1 MLILKK
7 KTFKGLLMALLVLLS
22 WGANAQVAVNSV
34 VADDQVQFA
43 NNTNFEIGTL
53 TIKIK
58 LPPTKNTAKVTV
70 TLPAGIQYVAGSAAK
85 GANASSVAL
94 VAGSPV
100 GTPVFTL
107 VGTPNTEVV
116 FTIKRKI
123 TKAATAAIGG
133 ANLTDKVKAQVTG
146 ETDDEKDSNPYRVTP
161 PVVTVQGVTAI
172 AAAQIGVNTTTFS
185 IRNTGVGAART
196 IYFSIDYPVGVT
208 TVSFTPPAGVTL
220 TQVGTV
226 PTGFLNAGKPL
237 YSLTKSAG
245 FAGNEEVPITEV
257 FKVAPTLC
265 GAQVKLGYVPY
276 WGLSATELFGQN
288 TKVDRDI
295 TVRTYAPQIIQL
307 SDNSKVYFEYGAGL
321 CAATGQK
328 LGTFYGA
335 FKNSSTDATIYNN
348 KLKLSQWLTYFGVAN
363 FYIIATD
370 GTKIPVTETSNNNA
384 ADTVFNFPTNAALL
398 TTNPALAGKD
408 IGFTDEDGD
417 GYLDDLKPGA
427 EIRIC
432 YDLVSKGKPFACND
446 LSINPAYY
454 FDGEGAC
461 GVLPQRGFTQNTY
474 TRAYSHINKSI
485 FPAQLVLNTP
495 EKGYLTPGMTSVS
508 VSEKLQGQGNNVN
521 NLRYHYYMQLPS
533 GVGLKNVVFHYTL
546 NDDFTD
552 TTAPT
557 ISIGNIAAGGVL
569 SWTTPDI
576 PPAGVTPGK
585 ERLWGHISFELE
597 LTNCTGMGASA
608 AFPYTISLMSRNQD
622 GTTFCPI
629 PVACETATIAMG
641 CSVPCTVKGPEML
654 STKVERADNSYGW
667 TDATMATRVQRANV
681 SPEQRRKV
689 LPLDTVEFFAEGKQ
703 STAQGA
709 DNLFYYVA
717 VKKNA
722 DLLPKSIKVKVGSHE
737 MTLQATDL
745 GVITRSNDA
754 NANYYRW
761 NLTDALPLG
770 GLAAGQTFSVVA
782 TYQVSNATENIDLA
796 QQSGITSYFYTLA
809 NKNDTAI
816 NAQGVHTN
824 ALRCGVALIPV
835 FDFGRTGKWN
845 GMNGFILN
853 GCYPINVG
861 GYYVHLGRNQASGSL
876 LYEEYRPSILMKK
889 IVLKMPL
896 AYKITENPE
905 YYYTADATQARNN
918 TASSTTIPLANWV
931 ETTEGN
937 KRVYT
942 YTNPTNTAD
951 PYFLRP
957 GMIAARTYN
966 EWLKVMVQASCKS
979 KEFTGTDAQK
989 LAAARLADEVG
1000 YYEIEAEDLYYHY
1013 ANESTRSSTNIAN
1026 NSVFLIESKPQLLMA
1041 AQGQGSTI
1049 RANKNEQSSVFA
1061 LEARNNPAPNT
1072 WVSIPDITGV
1082 EVQGLEEVNDA
1093 AGTTVIRTLTPVTSI
1108 SGEKMFFLNQIIQ
1121 VGAANQKYYRLKF
1134 KLTNCSQPQIKF
1146 KVYAGWNCD
1155 GNPTQ
1160 GYRATCDDT
1169 FLEYT
1174 VNIAQSKKEIE
1185 VGSNPTALPM
1195 CAKTPFSYIVKS
1207 TDEGDIFGANL
1218 VVTKQAGIVISDVK
1232 VEYPL
1237 DSGKVYNTT
1246 TLVDGKKIGVVT
1258 TTNKTTYRLSDILPN
1273 GSLPGSVSTNVE
1285 KNQKF
1290 KVIFDV
1296 QPDCDF
1302 VSGSSFDID
1311 LEGNN
1316 LCGVPAIGPKV
1327 VAIVAGV
1334 QSATV
1339 NNYNMLLSSI
1349 NYINGNANA
1358 CDTGA
1363 TYKVRVAV
1371 NSSVPSFAV
1380 GNDARLHIRFPQLYD
1395 IQSSDISV
1403 DRSVFPQSNPAS
1415 NWPDPSVE
1423 SRTTVGS
1430 DNEIIMVVPAGMK
1443 DTHYFEVTVKIKQ
1456 KANTLVDCTT
1466 PQNIK
1471 VLTTDKITGIPCA
1484 TLSPPVCPALIVST
1498 SPERTAVIKNDRAD
1512 LSITEVKATAVPSA
1526 NKENLTIEYKIAN
1539 AATASATYNG
1549 SVVVSLYNDLNN
1561 NGLVEASE
1569 VLATHTTTQ
1578 ALGAG
1583 VTSTVQTFTYL
1594 ADQAQVCRLRL
1605 AIRNIDNKCLCD
1617 DKDVALP
1624 TPALGGNLVSNL
1636 STCETASVTFAYN
1649 AAAPAYDAYTW
1660 SPASYLSAANT
1671 PTPTFTYSGA
1681 KLTAPLTV
1689 TYTLTVKR
1697 TNGCESTQTVTVV
1710 VSPTTAT
1717 PAPNAVNLCS
1727 GSTIQN
1733 LKSYLGGLVSGTLKV
1748 YATATAVAELGNTT
1762 TITNNTTYYY
1772 SAQVTG
1778 QCESTR
1784 QAILVKIVGTPA
1796 VSSSYTYC
1804 AGTKVA
1810 ALWDIIDPTDNDRSL
1825 KIYTVASGGTPL
1837 DRNTVLQNRTYYVAD
1852 SATNGSA
1859 TPTCESARVAVT
1871 VNITTVATPT
1881 VSATTALCPTAGTQ
1895 SVSFAAYATALSGN
1909 SLRWYATATATVP
1922 LAVTPTIS
1930 TQVSS
1935 TTTRTVYVSQVTTA
1949 GCEGGRAAI
1958 TLVVNDATA
1967 PTLSVPAPLVTDCRN
1982 AAASITTW
1990 LGTVTATDSCGT
2002 VSLTNNYNAPADF
2015 CNVPNGTLT
2024 VTFVAK
2030 DLFGNTTT
2038 QTRTITL
2045 VSIKAQGDT
2054 FTVTHGAVATTTT
2067 KTVLDNDKVGTQTA
2081 TTGTVSMTVVT
2092 PATGATGSAT
2102 PTLNSN
2108 GTITVPAGT
2117 KSGTYQIGYRI
2128 CTTVSAVTACDTA
2141 TATVVVGAPA
2151 IIANGDTR
2159 TVTNGAVGGTVS
2171 SVLTNDSYNGV
2182 TNPSTNSVTLSWG
2195 ALPAGVVTTTTVGEL
2210 KVNAGT
2216 ASGTHQ
2222 IPYTICDKVNT
2233 HNCSTATLTLV
2244 IGAPAVIANND
2255 TATVTNGLTGGTVSS
2270 VLTNDSY
2277 NGVTNPSTNSVTL
2290 SWGTLPAGVVTTTTV
2305 GELKVN
2311 AGTASGT
2318 HQIPYTICDK
2328 VNNHNCSTATLTLV
2342 IGAPAVIA
2350 NNDTATVTNG
2360 AVGGT
2365 VSSVL
2370 TNDSYNGVTNPST
2383 NSVTL
2388 SWGTLPTGVVT
2399 TTTVGELKVN
2409 AGTASGT
2416 HQIPYTIC
2424 DGVNSATNC
2433 STATLTLVIGA
2444 PAVIANGDTRTV
2456 TNGVVGGTISS
2467 VLTNDSYNG
2476 VTNPSTN
2483 SVTLSWGT
2491 LPAGV
2496 VTTTNVGELKVNAGT
2511 ASGTHQIP
2519 YTICDKVNTHNC
2531 STATLTLVIGAPAV
2545 IANNDTATV
2554 TNGLTGGTVS
2564 SVLTND
2570 SYNGVTN
2577 PSTNS
2582 VTLSWGTL
2590 PAGVVTTTNVG
2601 ELKVNT
2607 GTASG
2612 THQIP
2617 YTICDKVNTHNC
2629 STATLT
2635 LLIGAPAIIANGDT
2649 RTVTNGVVGGTI
2661 SSVLTNDSYNGV
2673 LNPSTN
2679 SVTLTWGTLPAGVVT
2694 TTNVGEL
2701 KVNAGTASGTHQIPY
2716 TICDKINNHNC
2727 STATLTLVIGAPAVI
2742 ANNDTATVTNGL
2754 TGGTVS
2760 SVLTNDSYNG
2770 VLNPSTNSVTLS
2782 WGALPAGVVTTTNVG
2797 ELKVNAGTASGTH
2810 QIPYTICDGVNS
2822 ATNCSTATLTL
2833 VIGAPTVTPTVTIT
2847 ANADT
2852 YTHTV
2857 SSTTYTTTS
2866 NVLTNDLI
2874 GTNSA
2879 TVASVTIQTA
2889 TPTTNSPYIDKNT
2902 GFVVIP
2908 SGTTTGT
2915 HVLTYSLCGIAP
2927 LTGCSSVTT
2936 VTVNVIGGITTPTAT
2951 PTVTITANADT
2962 YTHTVSST
2970 TYTTTSNV
2978 LTNDLIGTN
2987 SATVASVTI
2996 QTATP
3001 TTNKPYIDKN
3011 TGFVVIPSGTTT
3023 GTHVLT
3029 YSLCGIAPLTGC
3041 SSVTTVTV
3049 NVIGGITTPTVTP
3062 TITANA
3068 DTYTHTVSSTTYTT
3082 TSNVLTNDLIG
3093 TNSATVA
3100 SVTIQTATPTTNS
3113 PYIDK
3118 NTGFVVIPSGTPSGT
3133 YTMSYYLCER
3143 ANSSNCS
3150 TPTTVTVTVVGVST
3164 PTVTPTITVGG
3175 DSYTVT
3181 GTITTPT
3188 TVGNILTNDSI
3199 GGQTATVASV
3209 TIHTATPTSATTPRI
3224 DPSTGNVVIPT
3235 GTPSGTYTMSYY
3247 LCERANS
3254 SNCSTPTTVTVTVTG
3269 VSSPTPPTVTP
3280 TTIEANGDTFVQNG
3294 VPTSTTTLGNILTND
3309 KLNGNLNPAVQ
3320 SVTITTPSTPAHTPY
3335 IHPGTGEVIVPPHTP
3350 VGVYELPYTICA
3362 LTSPTVCDTATAVVT
3377 VNSIEAHN
3385 DGRHLLGTTV
3395 GGTISSVLAN
3405 DKLNGRTPVASEVTI
3420 NWQATPA
3427 GFTYNAD
3434 GSITVAAGTA
3444 VGTYTISYT
3453 LCVTATPT
3461 LCSEPAEVVVEVTAA
3476 TPVPP
3481 LSITAVYDG
3490 VYYIEK
3496 GTATTLT
3503 SVLANDLLDSDPA
3516 TTGNVS
3522 LTWDISAPAGFTL
3535 NADGTAHVATDTAVG
3550 RYEIPYTICA
3560 KNGTLCSTTKLVV
3573 TVLAPT
3579 VTPTIEVNGETF
3591 TYTGNPTVGNVLTN
3605 EKLNGTPNP
3614 SVRSVT
3620 ISIMPPPPGAYE
3632 PYLDPST
3639 GDVIV
3644 PPHTP
3649 AGNYTVTYRVCT
3661 IDTPVACG
3669 VAQVTVV
3676 IPATPTSTVVPVA
3689 ADDKVETA
3697 RNTPVT
3703 INVLANDT
3711 PNGATTPNV
3720 VTAPL
3725 NGTAVVNPDGTIEY
3739 TPNTGFV
3746 GTDRL
3751 VYTLCNAGGCAT
3763 ATVNIEV
3770 TNKLIVYNGVSVN
3783 GSDKNNHFHIAGIE
3797 AHPDNTVRIYNRW
3810 GVKVWEVQSYDNVH
3824 NVFRG
3829 ISNGRVTVEA
3839 ADKLP
3844 QGTYYYIIEYVDENN
3859 QKQTMVGW
3867 LYLKK
3872 D

>member
-70 TLPAGIQYVAGSAAK
+70 TLPAGIQYVAGSETK

-116 FTIKRKI
+116 FTIKRKL

-196 IYFSIDYPVGVT
+196 IYFSIDYPAGVT
-208 TVSFTPPAGVTL
+208 TVTLTPPTGVTL
-220 TQVGTV
+220 AQVGTV

-237 YSLTKSAG
+237 YSLTKPTG
-245 FAGNEEVPITEV
+245 FAGNESVTITEV
-257 FKVAPTLC
+257 FKIALSLC
-265 GAQVKLGYVPY
+265 GGQVKLGYVPY
-276 WGLSATELFGQN
+276 WGLSATELFGEN
-288 TKVDRDI
+288 TKVDRNI
-295 TVRTYAPQIIQL
+295 TVRTYSPKIVQT
-307 SDNSKVYFEYGAGL
+307 SDTNKRYFEYGAGL

-328 LGTFYGA
+328 MGTFYTA
-335 FKNSSTDATIYNN
+335 FKNNSTDATAYNN
-348 KLKLSQWLTYFGVAN
+348 RIEKLWQARTYFNLTN
-363 FYIIATD
+363 FCIIATD
-370 GTKIPVTETSNNNA
+370 GTKIPIAETSN
-384 ADTVFNFPTNAALL
+384 DGSTTKFDFSTNAALL
-398 TTNPALAGKD
+398 SSNSALAGKD

-432 YDLVSKGKPFACND
+432 YDLVSKGIPFACNT
-446 LSINPAYY
+446 LSINPSYTY
-454 FDGEGAC
+454 LYDNAC
-461 GVLPQRGFTQNTY
+461 GESLQSLEAQSTY
-474 TRAYSHINKSI
+474 VRAYGHINKSI

-495 EKGYLTPGMTSVS
+495 EKGYLTPGITSVS
-508 VSEKLQGQGNNVN
+508 ASEQLQGQVGRTND
-521 NLRYHYYMQLPS
+521 LRYHYYMQLPS
-533 GVGLKNVVFHYTL
+533 GVGLKNVVFHYTP

-569 SWTTPDI
+569 SWTTPDT

-597 LTNCTGMGASA
+597 LSNCTGMGASA

-629 PVACETATIAMG
+629 PVACETATIAIG

-667 TDATMATRVQRANV
+667 TDATMTTRVQRANV

-717 VKKNA
+717 VKKKA
-722 DLLPKSIKVKVGSHE
+722 DLLPKSIKVKVGTHE
-737 MTLQATDL
+737 MTLQATDP

-761 NLTDALPLG
+761 NLTDALPSG
-770 GLAAGQTFSVVA
+770 VLAAGQTFSVVA
-782 TYQVSNATENIDLA
+782 TYQVSNATESQDLA
-796 QQSGITSYFYTLA
+796 EQSGITSYFYTLA

-853 GCYPINVG
+853 GCYPNNIG
-861 GYYVHLGRNQASGSL
+861 GYYIHLGRNQASGSL
-876 LYEEYRPSILMKK
+876 LYEEYRPGILMKK

-896 AYKITENPE
+896 AYKITDNPE
-905 YYYTADATQARNN
+905 YYYTADAAQSRN
-918 TASSTTIPLANWV
+918 SSSSSVIIPLNKWV
-931 ETTEGN
+931 ETTEGD

-989 LAAARLADEVG
+989 LAAAEAADEVG
-1000 YYEIEAEDLYYHY
+1000 YYQIEAEDLYYHY
-1013 ANESTRSSTNIAN
+1013 ANESTRPSTNIAN
-1026 NSVFLIESKPQLLMA
+1026 KSVFLLGAKPQLLMA

-1061 LEARNNPAPNT
+1061 LEARNNEAPNT

-1195 CAKTPFSYIVKS
+1195 CTKTPFSYIVKS

-1327 VAIVAGV
+1327 VAIVAGI

-1358 CDTGA
+1358 CDNGA

-1466 PQNIK
+1466 QRNIK

-1624 TPALGGNLVSNL
+1624 TPTLGGNLVSNL

-1710 VSPTTAT
+1710 VTPTTVT
-1717 PAPNAVNLCS
+1717 PDPNTVNLCA
-1727 GSTIQN
+1727 GNKIQS
-1733 LKSYLGGLVSGTLKV
+1733 LKQYLGGVVSGTLRV
-1748 YATATAVAELGNTT
+1748 YSTATATAELGNT
-1762 TITNNTTYYY
+1762 IVLTNNTTYYY
-1772 SAQVTG
+1772 SAQVAG
-1778 QCESTR
+1778 LCESER
-1784 QAILVKIVGTPA
+1784 RAILVKIVGTPA

-1825 KIYTVASGGTPL
+1825 KIYTVALGGTPL

-1958 TLVVNDATA
+1958 TLVVKDVTA
-1967 PTLSVPAPLVTDCRN
+1967 PTLSAPAPLVTDCPN
-1982 AAASITTW
+1982 AVASITTW

-2045 VSIKAQGDT
+2045 VSIKAQDDT
-2054 FTVTHGAVATTTT
+2054 FTVTHGAVATTTVNS
-2067 KTVLDNDKVGTQTA
+2067 VLTNDKVGTQTA
-2081 TTGTVSMTVVT
+2081 TTGTVSLTVTT
-2092 PATGATGSAT
+2092 PAVGLTGSAT

-2222 IPYTICDKVNT
+2222 IPYTICDKINNHNCSTATLTLVIGAPAVVANNDTATVTNGAVGGTVSSVLTNDSYNGVTNPSTNSVTLSWGALPAGVVTTTNVGELKVNAGTASGTHQIPYTICDKVNT

-2277 NGVTNPSTNSVTL
+2277 NGVLNPSTNSVTL
-2290 SWGTLPAGVVTTTTV
+2290 TWGTLPAGVVTTTTV

-2328 VNNHNCSTATLTLV
+2328 VNTHNCSTATLTLV

-2360 AVGGT
+2360 LTGGT

-2370 TNDSYNGVTNPST
+2370 TNDSYNGVLNP
-2383 NSVTL
+2383 N
-2388 SWGTLPTGVVT
+2388 
-2399 TTTVGELKVN
+2399 
-2409 AGTASGT
+2409 
-2416 HQIPYTIC
+2416 
-2424 DGVNSATNC
+2424 
-2433 STATLTLVIGA
+2433 
-2444 PAVIANGDTRTV
+2444 
-2456 TNGVVGGTISS
+2456 
-2467 VLTNDSYNG
+2467 
-2476 VTNPSTN
+2476 TN

-2582 VTLSWGTL
+2582 VTLSWG
-2590 PAGVVTTTNVG
+2590 A
-2601 ELKVNT
+2601 
-2607 GTASG
+2607 
-2612 THQIP
+2612 
-2617 YTICDKVNTHNC
+2617 
-2629 STATLT
+2629 
-2635 LLIGAPAIIANGDT
+2635 
-2649 RTVTNGVVGGTI
+2649 
-2661 SSVLTNDSYNGV
+2661 
-2673 LNPSTN
+2673 
-2679 SVTLTWGTLPAGVVT
+2679 LPAGVVT

-2716 TICDKINNHNC
+2716 TICDKVNTHNC
-2727 STATLTLVIGAPAVI
+2727 STATLTLVIGAPAVTPTI
-2742 ANNDTATVTNGL
+2742 TVGGDSYTVT
-2754 TGGTVS
+2754 GTITTPTTVGNI
-2760 SVLTNDSYNG
+2760 LTNDSLG
-2770 VLNPSTNSVTLS
+2770 
-2782 WGALPAGVVTTTNVG
+2782 G
-2797 ELKVNAGTASGTH
+2797 
-2810 QIPYTICDGVNS
+2810 Q
-2822 ATNCSTATLTL
+2822 
-2833 VIGAPTVTPTVTIT
+2833 TP
-2847 ANADT
+2847 
-2852 YTHTV
+2852 
-2857 SSTTYTTTS
+2857 
-2866 NVLTNDLI
+2866 
-2874 GTNSA
+2874 
-2879 TVASVTIQTA
+2879 TVASVTIHTA
-2889 TPTTNSPYIDKNT
+2889 TPTS
-2902 GFVVIP
+2902 
-2908 SGTTTGT
+2908 
-2915 HVLTYSLCGIAP
+2915 A
-2927 LTGCSSVTT
+2927 
-2936 VTVNVIGGITTPTAT
+2936 TTPRID
-2951 PTVTITANADT
+2951 P
-2962 YTHTVSST
+2962 ST
-2970 TYTTTSNV
+2970 GN
-2978 LTNDLIGTN
+2978 
-2987 SATVASVTI
+2987 
-2996 QTATP
+2996 
-3001 TTNKPYIDKN
+3001 
-3011 TGFVVIPSGTTT
+3011 
-3023 GTHVLT
+3023 
-3029 YSLCGIAPLTGC
+3029 
-3041 SSVTTVTV
+3041 
-3049 NVIGGITTPTVTP
+3049 
-3062 TITANA
+3062 
-3068 DTYTHTVSSTTYTT
+3068 
-3082 TSNVLTNDLIG
+3082 
-3093 TNSATVA
+3093 
-3100 SVTIQTATPTTNS
+3100 
-3113 PYIDK
+3113 
-3118 NTGFVVIPSGTPSGT
+3118 VVIPSGTPSGT

-3188 TVGNILTNDSI
+3188 TVGNILTNDSL
-3199 GGQTATVASV
+3199 GGQTPTVASVTIHTATPTSVTTPRIDPSTGNVIIPSGTPSGTYTMSYYLCERANSSNCSTPTTVTVTVVGVSTPTVTPTITVGGDSYTVTGTITTPTTVGNILTNDSLGGQTPTVASV

-3254 SNCSTPTTVTVTVTG
+3254 SNCSTPTTVTVTVVG

-3280 TTIEANGDTFVQNG
+3280 TTIEANADTFVRNG

-3320 SVTITTPSTPAHTPY
+3320 SVTITTPSMPAHTPY

-3362 LTSPTVCDTATAVVT
+3362 LASPTVCDTATAVVT

-3405 DKLNGRTPVASEVTI
+3405 DKLNGRTPAASEVTI

-3453 LCVTATPT
+3453 LCATATPT

-3522 LTWDISAPAGFTL
+3522 LTWDISAPAGFIL

-3550 RYEIPYTICA
+3550 RYKIPYTICA
-3560 KNGTLCSTTKLVV
+3560 KNGMLCSTTELVV

-3676 IPATPTSTVVPVA
+3676 IPATPTSTVAPIA

-3797 AHPDNTVRIYNRW
+3797 AYPDNTVRIYNRW
-3810 GVKVWEVQSYDNVH
+3810 GVKVWETQSYDNVR
-3824 NVFRG
+3824 NVFKG

>member
-1 MLILKK
+1 MQKLKN
-7 KTFKGLLMALLVLLS
+7 KTLTGLLVAFLCLS
-22 WGANAQVAVNSV
+22 WAASAQVAVNSV
-34 VADDQVQFA
+34 VAEDQVQFA

-58 LPPTKNTAKVTV
+58 LPPAKNTAKVTV
-70 TLPAGIQYVAGSAAK
+70 TLPTGIQYVAGSAAK

-116 FTIKRKI
+116 FTIKRKL

-196 IYFSIDYPVGVT
+196 IYFSIDYPAGVT
-208 TVSFTPPAGVTL
+208 TVTLTPPTGVTL
-220 TQVGTV
+220 AQVGTV
-226 PTGFLNAGKPL
+226 PTGFRNAGKPL
-237 YSLTKSAG
+237 YSLTKPTG
-245 FAGNEEVPITEV
+245 FAGNELVTITEV
-257 FKVAPTLC
+257 FKIATSLC
-265 GAQVKLGYVPY
+265 GGQVKLGYVPY
-276 WGLSATELFGQN
+276 WGLSATELFGEN
-288 TKVDRDI
+288 TKVDRNI
-295 TVRTYAPQIIQL
+295 QVRTYSPKIIQTN
-307 SDNSKVYFEYGAGL
+307 DTNKRYFEYGAGL
-321 CAATGQK
+321 CAAAGQK
-328 LGTFYGA
+328 LGTFYTA
-335 FKNSSTDATIYNN
+335 FKNNSTDATAYNN
-348 KLKLSQWLTYFGVAN
+348 RIENLWQVRTYFDLTN
-363 FYIIATD
+363 FCIIATD
-370 GTKIPVTETSNNNA
+370 GTKIPIAETSNDGSSTKFDFSTNA
-384 ADTVFNFPTNAALL
+384 TLRTTNAAL
-398 TTNPALAGKD
+398 TGKD

-432 YDLVSKGKPFACND
+432 YDLVSKGIPFACNA
-446 LSINPAYY
+446 LSINPAYTY
-454 FDGEGAC
+454 LYDNAC
-461 GVLPQRGFTQNTY
+461 GESIQSVESQGTY
-474 TRAYSHINKSI
+474 RRAYNRINKSI

-495 EKGYLTPGMTSVS
+495 EKGYLSPGMTSIAA
-508 VSEKLQGQGNNVN
+508 EEQLQGQGGRTND
-521 NLRYHYYMQLPS
+521 LRYHYYMQLPS

-569 SWTTPDI
+569 SWTTPDT

-608 AFPYTISLMSRNQD
+608 AFPYTISMMSRNQD

-629 PVACETATIAMG
+629 PVVCETATIAMG

-737 MTLQATDL
+737 TTLQATDP

-754 NANYYRW
+754 SANYYRW
-761 NLTDALPLG
+761 NLTDALPSG
-770 GLAAGQTFSVVA
+770 VLAAGQTFSVVA
-782 TYQVSNATENIDLA
+782 TYQVSNATENQDLA
-796 QQSGITSYFYTLA
+796 EQSGITSYFYTLA

-853 GCYPINVG
+853 GCYPNNIG

-876 LYEEYRPSILMKK
+876 LYEEYRPGILMKK

-896 AYKITENPE
+896 AYKITDNPE
-905 YYYTADATQARNN
+905 YYYTADAAQARIN
-918 TASSTTIPLANWV
+918 TSSSVIIPLNKWV
-931 ETTEGN
+931 ETTEGD

-1013 ANESTRSSTNIAN
+1013 ANESTRPSTNIAN
-1026 NSVFLIESKPQLLMA
+1026 NSVFLFSAKPQLLMA

-1082 EVQGLEEVNDA
+1082 EVQGLEEVDNA

-1195 CAKTPFSYIVKS
+1195 CTKTPFSYIVKS

-1218 VVTKQAGIVISDVK
+1218 VVTQQAGIVISDVK

-1327 VAIVAGV
+1327 VAIVAGI

-1358 CDTGA
+1358 CDNGA

-1415 NWPDPSVE
+1415 NWPDPSVV

-1466 PQNIK
+1466 ERNIK
-1471 VLTTDKITGIPCA
+1471 VLTTDKITGIACP
-1484 TLSPPVCPALIVST
+1484 TLPPSFVCPALTVST

-1512 LSITEVKATAVPSA
+1512 LSITEVKAIAVPHA
-1526 NKENLTIEYKIAN
+1526 NKENLTIQYKIAN

-1710 VSPTTAT
+1710 VTPTTVT
-1717 PAPNAVNLCS
+1717 PDPNTVNLCA
-1727 GSTIQN
+1727 GNKIQS
-1733 LKSYLGGLVSGTLKV
+1733 LKQYLGGLVSGTLRV
-1748 YATATAVAELGNTT
+1748 YSTATATAELGNT
-1762 TITNNTTYYY
+1762 IVLTNNTTYYY

-1825 KIYTVASGGTPL
+1825 KIYRVASGGTPL
-1837 DRNTVLQNRTYYVAD
+1837 DRNDLLQAGNYYIAD

-1859 TPTCESARVAVT
+1859 TPTCETPRAHTVVA
-1871 VNITTVATPT
+1871 IPTVATPT
-1881 VSATTALCPTAGTQ
+1881 VSTTTTLCPTAAAG
-1895 SVSFAAYATALSGN
+1895 SVSFAAYVTPAAGN
-1909 SLRWYATATATVP
+1909 TLRWYATATATVP
-1922 LAVTPTIS
+1922 LTATLTIN
-1930 TQVSS
+1930 TQVTN
-1935 TTTRTVYVSQVTTA
+1935 TTTQTAYVSQVTTA

-1958 TLVVNDATA
+1958 TLVVKDVTA
-1967 PTLSVPAPLVTDCRN
+1967 PTLSAPAPLVTDCRN

-1990 LGTVTATDSCGT
+1990 LGTVTATDSCST

-2045 VSIKAQGDT
+2045 VSIKAENDT
-2054 FTVTHGAVATTTT
+2054 FTVTHGAVATTTANS
-2067 KTVLDNDKVGTQTA
+2067 VLTNDKVGTQTA
-2081 TTGTVSMTVVT
+2081 TTGTVSLSVT
-2092 PATGATGSAT
+2092 IPATGAAGSAT

-2117 KSGTYQIGYRI
+2117 QSGTYQIGYRI
-2128 CTTVSAVTACDTA
+2128 CTTVATLTVCDTA

-2159 TVTNGAVGGTVS
+2159 TVTNGVVGGTIS

-2195 ALPAGVVTTTTVGEL
+2195 ALPAGVVTTTNVGEL

-2244 IGAPAVIANND
+2244 IGAPAIIANGD
-2255 TATVTNGLTGGTVSS
+2255 TRTVTNGVVGGTVSSVLTNDSYNGVLNPNTNSVTLTWGTLPAGVVTTTNIGELKVNAGTASGTHQIPYTICDKVNNHNCSTATLTLVIGAPAVMANSDTRTVTNGVVGGTVSS

-2277 NGVTNPSTNSVTL
+2277 NGVTNPSTNSVTLSWGALPAGVVTTTNVGELKVNAGTASGTHQIPYTICDGVNSTTNCSTATLTLVIGAPTIVANNDTYTVTNGVDGGTVSNVLTNDTYNGVTNPSTNSITL

-2342 IGAPAVIA
+2342 IGA
-2350 NNDTATVTNG
+2350 
-2360 AVGGT
+2360 
-2365 VSSVL
+2365 
-2370 TNDSYNGVTNPST
+2370 
-2383 NSVTL
+2383 
-2388 SWGTLPTGVVT
+2388 
-2399 TTTVGELKVN
+2399 
-2409 AGTASGT
+2409 
-2416 HQIPYTIC
+2416 
-2424 DGVNSATNC
+2424 
-2433 STATLTLVIGA
+2433 
-2444 PAVIANGDTRTV
+2444 
-2456 TNGVVGGTISS
+2456 
-2467 VLTNDSYNG
+2467 
-2476 VTNPSTN
+2476 
-2483 SVTLSWGT
+2483 
-2491 LPAGV
+2491 
-2496 VTTTNVGELKVNAGT
+2496 
-2511 ASGTHQIP
+2511 
-2519 YTICDKVNTHNC
+2519 
-2531 STATLTLVIGAPAV
+2531 
-2545 IANNDTATV
+2545 
-2554 TNGLTGGTVS
+2554 
-2564 SVLTND
+2564 
-2570 SYNGVTN
+2570 
-2577 PSTNS
+2577 
-2582 VTLSWGTL
+2582 
-2590 PAGVVTTTNVG
+2590 
-2601 ELKVNT
+2601 
-2607 GTASG
+2607 
-2612 THQIP
+2612 
-2617 YTICDKVNTHNC
+2617 
-2629 STATLT
+2629 
-2635 LLIGAPAIIANGDT
+2635 
-2649 RTVTNGVVGGTI
+2649 
-2661 SSVLTNDSYNGV
+2661 
-2673 LNPSTN
+2673 
-2679 SVTLTWGTLPAGVVT
+2679 
-2694 TTNVGEL
+2694 
-2701 KVNAGTASGTHQIPY
+2701 
-2716 TICDKINNHNC
+2716 
-2727 STATLTLVIGAPAVI
+2727 
-2742 ANNDTATVTNGL
+2742 
-2754 TGGTVS
+2754 
-2760 SVLTNDSYNG
+2760 
-2770 VLNPSTNSVTLS
+2770 
-2782 WGALPAGVVTTTNVG
+2782 
-2797 ELKVNAGTASGTH
+2797 
-2810 QIPYTICDGVNS
+2810 
-2822 ATNCSTATLTL
+2822 
-2833 VIGAPTVTPTVTIT
+2833 
-2847 ANADT
+2847 
-2852 YTHTV
+2852 
-2857 SSTTYTTTS
+2857 
-2866 NVLTNDLI
+2866 
-2874 GTNSA
+2874 
-2879 TVASVTIQTA
+2879 
-2889 TPTTNSPYIDKNT
+2889 
-2902 GFVVIP
+2902 
-2908 SGTTTGT
+2908 
-2915 HVLTYSLCGIAP
+2915 
-2927 LTGCSSVTT
+2927 
-2936 VTVNVIGGITTPTAT
+2936 
-2951 PTVTITANADT
+2951 
-2962 YTHTVSST
+2962 
-2970 TYTTTSNV
+2970 
-2978 LTNDLIGTN
+2978 
-2987 SATVASVTI
+2987 
-2996 QTATP
+2996 
-3001 TTNKPYIDKN
+3001 
-3011 TGFVVIPSGTTT
+3011 
-3023 GTHVLT
+3023 
-3029 YSLCGIAPLTGC
+3029 
-3041 SSVTTVTV
+3041 
-3049 NVIGGITTPTVTP
+3049 
-3062 TITANA
+3062 
-3068 DTYTHTVSSTTYTT
+3068 
-3082 TSNVLTNDLIG
+3082 
-3093 TNSATVA
+3093 
-3100 SVTIQTATPTTNS
+3100 
-3113 PYIDK
+3113 
-3118 NTGFVVIPSGTPSGT
+3118 
-3133 YTMSYYLCER
+3133 
-3143 ANSSNCS
+3143 
-3150 TPTTVTVTVVGVST
+3150 

-3254 SNCSTPTTVTVTVTG
+3254 SNCSTPTTVTVTVVG
-3269 VSSPTPPTVTP
+3269 VSTPTVTPTITAGGDSYTVTGTITTPTTVGNILTNDSIGGQTATVASVTIHTATPTSATTPRIDPSTGNVVIPTGTPSGTYTMSYYLCDRANSSNCSTPTTVTVTVVGVSTPTVTPTITVGGDSYTVTGTITTPTTIGNILTNDSLGGQTPTVASVTIHTATPTSATTPRIDPSTGNVVIPSGTPSGTYTMSYYLCERANSSNCSTPTTVTVTVVGVSTPTVTP
-3280 TTIEANGDTFVQNG
+3280 TTIEANGDTFVRNG

-3362 LTSPTVCDTATAVVT
+3362 LASPTVCDTATAVVT

-3385 DGRHLLGTTV
+3385 DGRHLLGATV

-3405 DKLNGRTPVASEVTI
+3405 DKLNGRTPAASEVTI

-3453 LCVTATPT
+3453 LCATATPT

-3496 GTATTLT
+3496 GTATALT

-3550 RYEIPYTICA
+3550 RYKIPYTICA
-3560 KNGTLCSTTKLVV
+3560 KNGMLCSTTELVV

-3661 IDTPVACG
+3661 IDTPIACG

-3689 ADDKVETA
+3689 ADDRVETA

-3720 VTAPL
+3720 VTTPL

-3770 TNKLIVYNGVSVN
+3770 TNKLIAYNGVSVN

-3797 AHPDNTVRIYNRW
+3797 AYPDNTVRIYNRW
-3810 GVKVWEVQSYDNVH
+3810 GVKVWETQSYDNVR
-3824 NVFRG
+3824 NVFKG

-3844 QGTYYYIIEYVDENN
+3844 QGTYYYVIEYVDENN

-3872 D
+3872 

>member
-1 MLILKK
+1 
-7 KTFKGLLMALLVLLS
+7 
-22 WGANAQVAVNSV
+22 
-34 VADDQVQFA
+34 
-43 NNTNFEIGTL
+43 
-53 TIKIK
+53 
-58 LPPTKNTAKVTV
+58 
-70 TLPAGIQYVAGSAAK
+70 
-85 GANASSVAL
+85 
-94 VAGSPV
+94 
-100 GTPVFTL
+100 
-107 VGTPNTEVV
+107 
-116 FTIKRKI
+116 
-123 TKAATAAIGG
+123 
-133 ANLTDKVKAQVTG
+133 
-146 ETDDEKDSNPYRVTP
+146 
-161 PVVTVQGVTAI
+161 
-172 AAAQIGVNTTTFS
+172 
-185 IRNTGVGAART
+185 
-196 IYFSIDYPVGVT
+196 
-208 TVSFTPPAGVTL
+208 
-220 TQVGTV
+220 
-226 PTGFLNAGKPL
+226 
-237 YSLTKSAG
+237 
-245 FAGNEEVPITEV
+245 
-257 FKVAPTLC
+257 
-265 GAQVKLGYVPY
+265 
-276 WGLSATELFGQN
+276 
-288 TKVDRDI
+288 
-295 TVRTYAPQIIQL
+295 
-307 SDNSKVYFEYGAGL
+307 
-321 CAATGQK
+321 
-328 LGTFYGA
+328 
-335 FKNSSTDATIYNN
+335 
-348 KLKLSQWLTYFGVAN
+348 
-363 FYIIATD
+363 
-370 GTKIPVTETSNNNA
+370 
-384 ADTVFNFPTNAALL
+384 
-398 TTNPALAGKD
+398 
-408 IGFTDEDGD
+408 
-417 GYLDDLKPGA
+417 
-427 EIRIC
+427 
-432 YDLVSKGKPFACND
+432 
-446 LSINPAYY
+446 
-454 FDGEGAC
+454 
-461 GVLPQRGFTQNTY
+461 
-474 TRAYSHINKSI
+474 
-485 FPAQLVLNTP
+485 
-495 EKGYLTPGMTSVS
+495 
-508 VSEKLQGQGNNVN
+508 
-521 NLRYHYYMQLPS
+521 
-533 GVGLKNVVFHYTL
+533 
-546 NDDFTD
+546 
-552 TTAPT
+552 
-557 ISIGNIAAGGVL
+557 
-569 SWTTPDI
+569 
-576 PPAGVTPGK
+576 
-585 ERLWGHISFELE
+585 
-597 LTNCTGMGASA
+597 
-608 AFPYTISLMSRNQD
+608 
-622 GTTFCPI
+622 
-629 PVACETATIAMG
+629 
-641 CSVPCTVKGPEML
+641 
-654 STKVERADNSYGW
+654 
-667 TDATMATRVQRANV
+667 
-681 SPEQRRKV
+681 
-689 LPLDTVEFFAEGKQ
+689 
-703 STAQGA
+703 
-709 DNLFYYVA
+709 
-717 VKKNA
+717 
-722 DLLPKSIKVKVGSHE
+722 
-737 MTLQATDL
+737 
-745 GVITRSNDA
+745 
-754 NANYYRW
+754 
-761 NLTDALPLG
+761 
-770 GLAAGQTFSVVA
+770 
-782 TYQVSNATENIDLA
+782 
-796 QQSGITSYFYTLA
+796 
-809 NKNDTAI
+809 
-816 NAQGVHTN
+816 
-824 ALRCGVALIPV
+824 
-835 FDFGRTGKWN
+835 
-845 GMNGFILN
+845 
-853 GCYPINVG
+853 
-861 GYYVHLGRNQASGSL
+861 
-876 LYEEYRPSILMKK
+876 
-889 IVLKMPL
+889 
-896 AYKITENPE
+896 
-905 YYYTADATQARNN
+905 
-918 TASSTTIPLANWV
+918 
-931 ETTEGN
+931 
-937 KRVYT
+937 
-942 YTNPTNTAD
+942 
-951 PYFLRP
+951 
-957 GMIAARTYN
+957 
-966 EWLKVMVQASCKS
+966 
-979 KEFTGTDAQK
+979 
-989 LAAARLADEVG
+989 
-1000 YYEIEAEDLYYHY
+1000 
-1013 ANESTRSSTNIAN
+1013 
-1026 NSVFLIESKPQLLMA
+1026 
-1041 AQGQGSTI
+1041 
-1049 RANKNEQSSVFA
+1049 
-1061 LEARNNPAPNT
+1061 
-1072 WVSIPDITGV
+1072 
-1082 EVQGLEEVNDA
+1082 
-1093 AGTTVIRTLTPVTSI
+1093 
-1108 SGEKMFFLNQIIQ
+1108 
-1121 VGAANQKYYRLKF
+1121 
-1134 KLTNCSQPQIKF
+1134 
-1146 KVYAGWNCD
+1146 
-1155 GNPTQ
+1155 
-1160 GYRATCDDT
+1160 
-1169 FLEYT
+1169 
-1174 VNIAQSKKEIE
+1174 
-1185 VGSNPTALPM
+1185 
-1195 CAKTPFSYIVKS
+1195 
-1207 TDEGDIFGANL
+1207 
-1218 VVTKQAGIVISDVK
+1218 
-1232 VEYPL
+1232 
-1237 DSGKVYNTT
+1237 
-1246 TLVDGKKIGVVT
+1246 
-1258 TTNKTTYRLSDILPN
+1258 
-1273 GSLPGSVSTNVE
+1273 
-1285 KNQKF
+1285 
-1290 KVIFDV
+1290 
-1296 QPDCDF
+1296 
-1302 VSGSSFDID
+1302 
-1311 LEGNN
+1311 
-1316 LCGVPAIGPKV
+1316 
-1327 VAIVAGV
+1327 
-1334 QSATV
+1334 
-1339 NNYNMLLSSI
+1339 
-1349 NYINGNANA
+1349 
-1358 CDTGA
+1358 
-1363 TYKVRVAV
+1363 
-1371 NSSVPSFAV
+1371 
-1380 GNDARLHIRFPQLYD
+1380 
-1395 IQSSDISV
+1395 
-1403 DRSVFPQSNPAS
+1403 
-1415 NWPDPSVE
+1415 
-1423 SRTTVGS
+1423 
-1430 DNEIIMVVPAGMK
+1430 MVVPAGMK

-2045 VSIKAQGDT
+2045 VSIKAENDT
-2054 FTVTHGAVATTTT
+2054 FTVTHGAVATTTANS
-2067 KTVLDNDKVGTQTA
+2067 VLTNDKVGTQTA
-2081 TTGTVSMTVVT
+2081 TTGTVSLTVTT
-2092 PATGATGSAT
+2092 PAVGLTGSAT
-2102 PTLNSN
+2102 PTLNAN

-2141 TATVVVGAPA
+2141 TATIVVGAPA
-2151 IIANGDTR
+2151 IIANSDTR

-2182 TNPSTNSVTLSWG
+2182 TNPSTNSVTLTWG
-2195 ALPAGVVTTTTVGEL
+2195 TLPAGVVTTTNVGEL

-2222 IPYTICDKVNT
+2222 IPYTICDKVNNHNCST
-2233 HNCSTATLTLV
+2233 ATLTLVIGAPAVVANNDTATVTNGITGGTVSNVLTNDSYNGVLNPNTNSVTFSWGTLPAGVVTTTNIGELKVNPGTASGTHQIPYTICDKVNNHNCSTATLTLV
-2244 IGAPAVIANND
+2244 IGAPAVIANSD
-2255 TATVTNGLTGGTVSS
+2255 TRTVTNGVVGGTVSS
-2270 VLTNDSY
+2270 VLTNDTY

-2328 VNNHNCSTATLTLV
+2328 
-2342 IGAPAVIA
+2342 
-2350 NNDTATVTNG
+2350 
-2360 AVGGT
+2360 
-2365 VSSVL
+2365 
-2370 TNDSYNGVTNPST
+2370 
-2383 NSVTL
+2383 
-2388 SWGTLPTGVVT
+2388 
-2399 TTTVGELKVN
+2399 
-2409 AGTASGT
+2409 
-2416 HQIPYTIC
+2416 
-2424 DGVNSATNC
+2424 
-2433 STATLTLVIGA
+2433 
-2444 PAVIANGDTRTV
+2444 
-2456 TNGVVGGTISS
+2456 
-2467 VLTNDSYNG
+2467 
-2476 VTNPSTN
+2476 
-2483 SVTLSWGT
+2483 
-2491 LPAGV
+2491 
-2496 VTTTNVGELKVNAGT
+2496 
-2511 ASGTHQIP
+2511 
-2519 YTICDKVNTHNC
+2519 
-2531 STATLTLVIGAPAV
+2531 
-2545 IANNDTATV
+2545 
-2554 TNGLTGGTVS
+2554 
-2564 SVLTND
+2564 
-2570 SYNGVTN
+2570 
-2577 PSTNS
+2577 
-2582 VTLSWGTL
+2582 
-2590 PAGVVTTTNVG
+2590 
-2601 ELKVNT
+2601 
-2607 GTASG
+2607 
-2612 THQIP
+2612 
-2617 YTICDKVNTHNC
+2617 
-2629 STATLT
+2629 
-2635 LLIGAPAIIANGDT
+2635 
-2649 RTVTNGVVGGTI
+2649 
-2661 SSVLTNDSYNGV
+2661 
-2673 LNPSTN
+2673 
-2679 SVTLTWGTLPAGVVT
+2679 
-2694 TTNVGEL
+2694 
-2701 KVNAGTASGTHQIPY
+2701 
-2716 TICDKINNHNC
+2716 INNHNC
-2727 STATLTLVIGAPAVI
+2727 STATLTLVIGAPGII
-2742 ANNDTATVTNGL
+2742 ANSDTRTVTNGVV
-2754 TGGTVS
+2754 GGTVS

-2770 VLNPSTNSVTLS
+2770 VLNPGSNSVTLS
-2782 WGALPAGVVTTTNVG
+2782 WGTLPAGVVTTTTVG

-2889 TPTTNSPYIDKNT
+2889 TPTTNKPYIDKNT

-2908 SGTTTGT
+2908 SGTPTGT
-2915 HVLTYSLCGIAP
+2915 HTINYSLCAKAP

-2936 VTVNVIGGITTPTAT
+2936 VTVNVIG
-2951 PTVTITANADT
+2951 
-2962 YTHTVSST
+2962 S
-2970 TYTTTSNV
+2970 
-2978 LTNDLIGTN
+2978 
-2987 SATVASVTI
+2987 
-2996 QTATP
+2996 
-3001 TTNKPYIDKN
+3001 
-3011 TGFVVIPSGTTT
+3011 
-3023 GTHVLT
+3023 
-3029 YSLCGIAPLTGC
+3029 
-3041 SSVTTVTV
+3041 
-3049 NVIGGITTPTVTP
+3049 ITTPTVTP
-3062 TITANA
+3062 TITIGE
-3068 DTYTHTVSSTTYTT
+3068 DSYTVTGTITTPTTVG
-3082 TSNVLTNDLIG
+3082 NILTNDSIG
-3093 TNSATVA
+3093 GQTATVA
-3100 SVTIQTATPTTNS
+3100 SVTIHTATPTSATTPRIDPSTGNVVIPTGTPSGTYTMTYYLCERANSSNCSSPTTVTVVGVSTPTVTPTITVGGDSYTVTGTITTPTTVGNILTNDS
-3113 PYIDK
+3113 LGGQTPTVASVTIHTATPTSATTPRIDPS
-3118 NTGFVVIPSGTPSGT
+3118 TGNVVIPSGTPSGT

-3188 TVGNILTNDSI
+3188 TVGNILTNDRI
-3199 GGQTATVASV
+3199 GGQTPTVATV
-3209 TIHTATPTSATTPRI
+3209 TIHTTTPTSTTTPRI
-3224 DPSTGNVVIPT
+3224 DPNTGNVIIPA
-3235 GTPSGTYTMSYY
+3235 GTPSGTYTMTYY

-3254 SNCSTPTTVTVTVTG
+3254 SNCSSPTTVTVTVTG

-3362 LTSPTVCDTATAVVT
+3362 LASPTVCDTATAVVT

-3405 DKLNGRTPVASEVTI
+3405 DKLNGRTPAASEVTI
-3420 NWQATPA
+3420 NWQAAPA

-3453 LCVTATPT
+3453 LCATATPT

-3535 NADGTAHVATDTAVG
+3535 NADGTAHVATNTAVG

-3591 TYTGNPTVGNVLTN
+3591 TYTGSPTVGNVLTN

-3639 GDVIV
+3639 GDIIV

-3649 AGNYTVTYRVCT
+3649 AGNYTITYRVCT

-3676 IPATPTSTVVPVA
+3676 IPATPTSTVDPIA

-3751 VYTLCNAGGCAT
+3751 VYTLCNASGCAT

-3797 AHPDNTVRIYNRW
+3797 AYPDNTVRIYNRW
-3810 GVKVWEVQSYDNVH
+3810 GVKVWEVQSYDNVR
-3824 NVFRG
+3824 NVFKG

>member
-70 TLPAGIQYVAGSAAK
+70 TLPTGIQYVAGSAAK

-116 FTIKRKI
+116 FTIKRKL

-196 IYFSIDYPVGVT
+196 IYFSIDYPAGVT
-208 TVSFTPPAGVTL
+208 TVTLTPPAGVTL
-220 TQVGTV
+220 AQVGTV
-226 PTGFLNAGKPL
+226 PTGFRNAGKPL
-237 YSLTKSAG
+237 YSLTKPTG
-245 FAGNEEVPITEV
+245 FAGNELVTITEV
-257 FKVAPTLC
+257 FKIATSLC
-265 GAQVKLGYVPY
+265 GGQVKLGYVPY
-276 WGLSATELFGQN
+276 WGLSATELFGEN
-288 TKVDRDI
+288 TKVDRNI
-295 TVRTYAPQIIQL
+295 QVRTYSPKIIQTN
-307 SDNSKVYFEYGAGL
+307 DTNKRYFEYGAGL
-321 CAATGQK
+321 CAAAGQK
-328 LGTFYGA
+328 LGTFYTA
-335 FKNSSTDATIYNN
+335 FKNNSTDATAYNN
-348 KLKLSQWLTYFGVAN
+348 RIENLWQVRTYFDLTN
-363 FYIIATD
+363 FCIIATD
-370 GTKIPVTETSNNNA
+370 GTKIPIAETSNDGSSTKFDFSTNA
-384 ADTVFNFPTNAALL
+384 TLRTTNAAL
-398 TTNPALAGKD
+398 TGKD

-432 YDLVSKGKPFACND
+432 YDLVSKGIPFACNA
-446 LSINPAYY
+446 LSINPAYTY
-454 FDGEGAC
+454 LYDNAC
-461 GVLPQRGFTQNTY
+461 GESIQSVESQGTY
-474 TRAYSHINKSI
+474 RRAYNRINKSI

-495 EKGYLTPGMTSVS
+495 EKGYLSPGMTSIAA
-508 VSEKLQGQGNNVN
+508 EEQLQGQGGRTND
-521 NLRYHYYMQLPS
+521 LRYHYYMQLPS

-569 SWTTPDI
+569 SWTTPDT

-597 LTNCTGMGASA
+597 LTNCSGMGASA
-608 AFPYTISLMSRNQD
+608 AFPYTISMMSRNQD

-629 PVACETATIAMG
+629 PVVCETATIAMG

-703 STAQGA
+703 STAIGA

-737 MTLQATDL
+737 TTLQATDP

-754 NANYYRW
+754 SANYYRW
-761 NLTDALPLG
+761 NLTDALPSG
-770 GLAAGQTFSVVA
+770 VLAAGQTFSVVA
-782 TYQVSNATENIDLA
+782 TYQVSNATENQDLA
-796 QQSGITSYFYTLA
+796 EQSGITSYFYTLA

-853 GCYPINVG
+853 GCYPNNIG

-876 LYEEYRPSILMKK
+876 LYEEYRPGILMKK

-896 AYKITENPE
+896 AYKITDNPE
-905 YYYTADATQARNN
+905 YYYTADAAQARIN
-918 TASSTTIPLANWV
+918 TSSSVIIPLNKWV
-931 ETTEGN
+931 ETTEGD

-1013 ANESTRSSTNIAN
+1013 ADESTRPSTNIAN
-1026 NSVFLIESKPQLLMA
+1026 KSAFLLSAKPQLFMA

-1237 DSGKVYNTT
+1237 GSGKVYNTDT
-1246 TLVDGKKIGVVT
+1246 PVDGKKIGVVT
-1258 TTNKTTYRLSDILPN
+1258 TTNKTTYKLSDILPE

-1327 VAIVAGV
+1327 VAIVAGI

-1358 CDTGA
+1358 CDNGA

-1710 VSPTTAT
+1710 VTPTTVT
-1717 PAPNAVNLCS
+1717 PDPNAVNLCA
-1727 GSTIQN
+1727 GNKIQS
-1733 LKSYLGGLVSGTLKV
+1733 LKQYLGGVVSGTLRV
-1748 YATATAVAELGNTT
+1748 YSTATATAELGNT
-1762 TITNNTTYYY
+1762 IVLTNNTTYYY

-1825 KIYTVASGGTPL
+1825 KIYTVALGGTPL

-1852 SATNGSA
+1852 SATNGVV

-1967 PTLSVPAPLVTDCRN
+1967 PTLSAPVPLVTDCRN

-2030 DLFGNTTT
+2030 DLFGNTNT

-2045 VSIKAQGDT
+2045 VSIKAENDT
-2054 FTVTHGAVATTTT
+2054 FTVTHGAVATTTANS
-2067 KTVLDNDKVGTQTA
+2067 VLTNDKLGTQTA
-2081 TTGTVSMTVVT
+2081 TTGTVSLSVT
-2092 PATGATGSAT
+2092 IPATGAAGSAT

-2117 KSGTYQIGYRI
+2117 KSGTYTIGYRI
-2128 CTTVSAVTACDTA
+2128 CTTVATLTVCDTA

-2159 TVTNGAVGGTVS
+2159 TVTNGVVGGTVSSVLTNDSYNGVLNPGSNSVTLSWGTLPAGVVTTTTIGELKVNPGTTSGTHQIPYTICDKVNNHNCSTATLTLVIGAPTIIANSDTRTVTNGVVGGTVSSVLTNDSYNGVLNPNTNSVTLSWGTLPAGVVTTTTVGELKVNPGTASGTHQIPYTICDKVNTHNCSTATLTLVIGAPTIVANNDTYTVTNGVDGGTVSNVLTNDTYNGVTNPSTNSVTLSWGTLPAGVVTTTTVGELKVNAGTASGTHQIPYTICDKVNTHNCSTATLTLVIGAPTVIANNDTRTVTNGVAGGTIS

-2195 ALPAGVVTTTTVGEL
+2195 TLPAGVVTTTTVGEL

-2290 SWGTLPAGVVTTTTV
+2290 SWG
-2305 GELKVN
+2305 
-2311 AGTASGT
+2311 
-2318 HQIPYTICDK
+2318 
-2328 VNNHNCSTATLTLV
+2328 
-2342 IGAPAVIA
+2342 
-2350 NNDTATVTNG
+2350 
-2360 AVGGT
+2360 
-2365 VSSVL
+2365 
-2370 TNDSYNGVTNPST
+2370 
-2383 NSVTL
+2383 
-2388 SWGTLPTGVVT
+2388 
-2399 TTTVGELKVN
+2399 
-2409 AGTASGT
+2409 
-2416 HQIPYTIC
+2416 
-2424 DGVNSATNC
+2424 
-2433 STATLTLVIGA
+2433 
-2444 PAVIANGDTRTV
+2444 
-2456 TNGVVGGTISS
+2456 
-2467 VLTNDSYNG
+2467 
-2476 VTNPSTN
+2476 
-2483 SVTLSWGT
+2483 
-2491 LPAGV
+2491 
-2496 VTTTNVGELKVNAGT
+2496 
-2511 ASGTHQIP
+2511 
-2519 YTICDKVNTHNC
+2519 
-2531 STATLTLVIGAPAV
+2531 
-2545 IANNDTATV
+2545 
-2554 TNGLTGGTVS
+2554 
-2564 SVLTND
+2564 
-2570 SYNGVTN
+2570 
-2577 PSTNS
+2577 
-2582 VTLSWGTL
+2582 
-2590 PAGVVTTTNVG
+2590 
-2601 ELKVNT
+2601 
-2607 GTASG
+2607 
-2612 THQIP
+2612 
-2617 YTICDKVNTHNC
+2617 
-2629 STATLT
+2629 
-2635 LLIGAPAIIANGDT
+2635 
-2649 RTVTNGVVGGTI
+2649 
-2661 SSVLTNDSYNGV
+2661 
-2673 LNPSTN
+2673 
-2679 SVTLTWGTLPAGVVT
+2679 
-2694 TTNVGEL
+2694 
-2701 KVNAGTASGTHQIPY
+2701 
-2716 TICDKINNHNC
+2716 
-2727 STATLTLVIGAPAVI
+2727 
-2742 ANNDTATVTNGL
+2742 
-2754 TGGTVS
+2754 
-2760 SVLTNDSYNG
+2760 
-2770 VLNPSTNSVTLS
+2770 
-2782 WGALPAGVVTTTNVG
+2782 ALPAGVVTTTNVG

-2833 VIGAPTVTPTVTIT
+2833 VIGAPAVTPTITVGGDSYTVTGTIT
-2847 ANADT
+2847 T
-2852 YTHTV
+2852 PTTV
-2857 SSTTYTTTS
+2857 G
-2866 NVLTNDLI
+2866 NILTNDSL
-2874 GTNSA
+2874 GGQTP
-2879 TVASVTIQTA
+2879 TVASVTIHTA
-2889 TPTTNSPYIDKNT
+2889 TPTSATTPRIDPST
-2902 GFVVIP
+2902 GNVVIP
-2908 SGTTTGT
+2908 T
-2915 HVLTYSLCGIAP
+2915 
-2927 LTGCSSVTT
+2927 
-2936 VTVNVIGGITTPTAT
+2936 
-2951 PTVTITANADT
+2951 
-2962 YTHTVSST
+2962 
-2970 TYTTTSNV
+2970 
-2978 LTNDLIGTN
+2978 
-2987 SATVASVTI
+2987 
-2996 QTATP
+2996 
-3001 TTNKPYIDKN
+3001 
-3011 TGFVVIPSGTTT
+3011 
-3023 GTHVLT
+3023 
-3029 YSLCGIAPLTGC
+3029 
-3041 SSVTTVTV
+3041 
-3049 NVIGGITTPTVTP
+3049 
-3062 TITANA
+3062 
-3068 DTYTHTVSSTTYTT
+3068 
-3082 TSNVLTNDLIG
+3082 
-3093 TNSATVA
+3093 
-3100 SVTIQTATPTTNS
+3100 
-3113 PYIDK
+3113 
-3118 NTGFVVIPSGTPSGT
+3118 GTPSGT

-3143 ANSSNCS
+3143 ADSSNCS

-3188 TVGNILTNDSI
+3188 TVGNILTNDSL
-3199 GGQTATVASV
+3199 GGQTPTVASV
-3209 TIHTATPTSATTPRI
+3209 TIHTATPTSTTTPRI
-3224 DPSTGNVVIPT
+3224 DPSTGNVIIPS
-3235 GTPSGTYTMSYY
+3235 GTPSGTYTMTYY

-3254 SNCSTPTTVTVTVTG
+3254 SNCSSPTTVTVTVTG

-3280 TTIEANGDTFVQNG
+3280 TTIEANGDTFVRNG
-3294 VPTSTTTLGNILTND
+3294 VPTSTITLGNILTND
-3309 KLNGNLNPAVQ
+3309 KLNGNLNPAIQ

-3362 LTSPTVCDTATAVVT
+3362 LASPTVCDTATAVVT

-3405 DKLNGRTPVASEVTI
+3405 DKLNGRTPAASEVTI

-3453 LCVTATPT
+3453 LCATATPT
-3461 LCSEPAEVVVEVTAA
+3461 LCSEPAEVIVEVTAA

-3496 GTATTLT
+3496 GTATALT

-3535 NADGTAHVATDTAVG
+3535 NADGTVHVATDTAVG
-3550 RYEIPYTICA
+3550 RYKIPYTICA
-3560 KNGTLCSTTKLVV
+3560 KNGTLCSTTELVV

-3591 TYTGNPTVGNVLTN
+3591 TYTGSPTVGNVLTN

-3676 IPATPTSTVVPVA
+3676 IPATPTSTVAPIA

-3770 TNKLIVYNGVSVN
+3770 TNKLIAYNGVSVN

-3797 AHPDNTVRIYNRW
+3797 AYPDNTVRIYNRW
-3810 GVKVWEVQSYDNVH
+3810 GVKVWETQSYDNVR
-3824 NVFRG
+3824 NVFKG

>member
-70 TLPAGIQYVAGSAAK
+70 TLPAGIQYVAGSETK

-116 FTIKRKI
+116 FTIKRKL

-196 IYFSIDYPVGVT
+196 IFFSIDYPAGVT
-208 TVSFTPPAGVTL
+208 TVTFIPPAGVTL
-220 TQVGTV
+220 AQVGTV

-722 DLLPKSIKVKVGSHE
+722 DLLPKSIKVKVGTHE
-737 MTLQATDL
+737 MTLQATDS
-745 GVITRSNDA
+745 GVITRTNDA

-761 NLTDALPLG
+761 NLTDALPSG
-770 GLAAGQTFSVVA
+770 VLAAGQTFSVVA

-931 ETTEGN
+931 ETIEGN

-1327 VAIVAGV
+1327 VAIVAGI

-1358 CDTGA
+1358 CDNGA

-1710 VSPTTAT
+1710 VTPTTVT
-1717 PAPNAVNLCS
+1717 PDPNTVNLCA
-1727 GSTIQN
+1727 GNTIQS
-1733 LKSYLGGLVSGTLKV
+1733 LKQYLGGLVSGTLRV
-1748 YATATAVAELGNTT
+1748 YSTATATAELGNT
-1762 TITNNTTYYY
+1762 IALTNNTSYYY
-1772 SAQVTG
+1772 SAQITG
-1778 QCESTR
+1778 QCESAR
-1784 QAILVKIVGTPA
+1784 QAILVKIVATPT

-1810 ALWDIIDPTDNDRSL
+1810 ALWDQIDPADSDRSL

-1852 SATNGSA
+1852 SATNGVV
-1859 TPTCESARVAVT
+1859 TPTCESMRVAVT

-1881 VSATTALCPTAGTQ
+1881 VSATTVLCPTAGTQ

-1958 TLVVNDATA
+1958 TLVVDDVTA
-1967 PTLSVPAPLVTDCRN
+1967 PTLSAPAPLVTDCRN
-1982 AAASITTW
+1982 AVASITTW

-2045 VSIKAQGDT
+2045 VSIKAENDT
-2054 FTVTHGAVATTTT
+2054 FTVTHGAVATTTANS
-2067 KTVLDNDKVGTQTA
+2067 VLTNDKVGTQTA
-2081 TTGTVSMTVVT
+2081 TTGTVSLSVT
-2092 PATGATGSAT
+2092 IPATGAAGSAT
-2102 PTLNSN
+2102 PTLNNN

-2117 KSGTYQIGYRI
+2117 KSGTYTIGYRI
-2128 CTTVSAVTACDTA
+2128 CTTVATLTVCDTA

-2195 ALPAGVVTTTTVGEL
+2195 ALPAGVVTTT
-2210 KVNAGT
+2210 
-2216 ASGTHQ
+2216 
-2222 IPYTICDKVNT
+2222 
-2233 HNCSTATLTLV
+2233 
-2244 IGAPAVIANND
+2244 
-2255 TATVTNGLTGGTVSS
+2255 
-2270 VLTNDSY
+2270 
-2277 NGVTNPSTNSVTL
+2277 
-2290 SWGTLPAGVVTTTTV
+2290 
-2305 GELKVN
+2305 
-2311 AGTASGT
+2311 
-2318 HQIPYTICDK
+2318 
-2328 VNNHNCSTATLTLV
+2328 
-2342 IGAPAVIA
+2342 
-2350 NNDTATVTNG
+2350 
-2360 AVGGT
+2360 
-2365 VSSVL
+2365 
-2370 TNDSYNGVTNPST
+2370 
-2383 NSVTL
+2383 
-2388 SWGTLPTGVVT
+2388 
-2399 TTTVGELKVN
+2399 
-2409 AGTASGT
+2409 
-2416 HQIPYTIC
+2416 
-2424 DGVNSATNC
+2424 
-2433 STATLTLVIGA
+2433 
-2444 PAVIANGDTRTV
+2444 
-2456 TNGVVGGTISS
+2456 
-2467 VLTNDSYNG
+2467 
-2476 VTNPSTN
+2476 
-2483 SVTLSWGT
+2483 
-2491 LPAGV
+2491 
-2496 VTTTNVGELKVNAGT
+2496 NVGELKVNAGT

-2554 TNGLTGGTVS
+2554 TNGITGGTVS

-2570 SYNGVTN
+2570 SYNGITN
-2577 PSTNS
+2577 PSTNSVTLSWGALPAGVVTTTTIGELKVNPGTASGTHQIPYTICDKVNNHNCSTATLTLVIGAPGIIANSDTRTVTNGVVGGTVSSVLTNDSYNGVLNPGSNS

-2601 ELKVNT
+2601 ELKVNP

-2635 LLIGAPAIIANGDT
+2635 LVIGAPAVVANNDTATVTNGITGGTVSNVLTNDSYNGVLNPNTNSVTLSWGTLPAGVVTTTTVGELKVNAGTASGTHYIPYTICDKVNNHNCSTATLTLVIGAPAVIANSDTRTVTNGVVGGTVSNVLINDSYNGVLNPNTNSVTLSWGTLPAGVVTTTTVGELKVNAGTASGTHQIPYTICDGVNSATNCSTATLTLVIGAPAVIANSDTRTVTNGVVGGTVSSVLTNDSYNGVLNPSTNSITLSWGALPAGVVTTTTVGELKVNAGTASGTHQIPYTICDGVNSATNCSTATLTLVIGAPAIIANGDT

-2716 TICDKINNHNC
+2716 TICDKVNTHNC

-2742 ANNDTATVTNGL
+2742 ANNDTATVTNGI

-2770 VLNPSTNSVTLS
+2770 VTNPSTNSVTLS
-2782 WGALPAGVVTTTNVG
+2782 WGALPAGVVTTTTVG

-2810 QIPYTICDGVNS
+2810 QIPYTICDKVN
-2822 ATNCSTATLTL
+2822 THNCSTATLTL
-2833 VIGAPTVTPTVTIT
+2833 VIGAPTVTPTITVGGDSYTVTGTIT
-2847 ANADT
+2847 T
-2852 YTHTV
+2852 PTTV
-2857 SSTTYTTTS
+2857 G
-2866 NVLTNDLI
+2866 NILTNDSL
-2874 GTNSA
+2874 GGQTP
-2879 TVASVTIQTA
+2879 TVASVTIHTA
-2889 TPTTNSPYIDKNT
+2889 TPTS
-2902 GFVVIP
+2902 
-2908 SGTTTGT
+2908 
-2915 HVLTYSLCGIAP
+2915 A
-2927 LTGCSSVTT
+2927 
-2936 VTVNVIGGITTPTAT
+2936 TTPRID
-2951 PTVTITANADT
+2951 P
-2962 YTHTVSST
+2962 ST
-2970 TYTTTSNV
+2970 GN
-2978 LTNDLIGTN
+2978 
-2987 SATVASVTI
+2987 
-2996 QTATP
+2996 
-3001 TTNKPYIDKN
+3001 
-3011 TGFVVIPSGTTT
+3011 
-3023 GTHVLT
+3023 
-3029 YSLCGIAPLTGC
+3029 
-3041 SSVTTVTV
+3041 
-3049 NVIGGITTPTVTP
+3049 
-3062 TITANA
+3062 
-3068 DTYTHTVSSTTYTT
+3068 
-3082 TSNVLTNDLIG
+3082 
-3093 TNSATVA
+3093 
-3100 SVTIQTATPTTNS
+3100 
-3113 PYIDK
+3113 
-3118 NTGFVVIPSGTPSGT
+3118 VVIPSGTPSGT

-3188 TVGNILTNDSI
+3188 TVGNILTNDSL
-3199 GGQTATVASV
+3199 GGQTPTVASV
-3209 TIHTATPTSATTPRI
+3209 TIHTATPTSVTTPRI
-3224 DPSTGNVVIPT
+3224 DPSTGNVIIPS

-3254 SNCSTPTTVTVTVTG
+3254 SNCSTPTTVTVTVVGVSTPTVTPTITVGGDSYTVTG
-3269 VSSPTPPTVTP
+3269 TITTPTMVGNILTNDSLGGQTPTVASVTIHTATPTSATTPRIDPSTGNVVIPSGTPSGTYTMSYYLCERANSSNCSSPTTVTVTVVGVSTPTVTP
-3280 TTIEANGDTFVQNG
+3280 TTIEANGDTFVRNG

-3362 LTSPTVCDTATAVVT
+3362 LASPTVCDTATAVVT

-3405 DKLNGRTPVASEVTI
+3405 DKLNGRTPAVSEVTI

-3453 LCVTATPT
+3453 LCATATPT

-3496 GTATTLT
+3496 GTATALT

-3535 NADGTAHVATDTAVG
+3535 NADGTAHIATDTAVG
-3550 RYEIPYTICA
+3550 RYKIPYTICA
-3560 KNGTLCSTTKLVV
+3560 KNGMLCSTTELVV

-3676 IPATPTSTVVPVA
+3676 IPATPTSTVAPIA
-3689 ADDKVETA
+3689 ADDRVETA

-3770 TNKLIVYNGVSVN
+3770 TNKLIAYNGVSVN

-3797 AHPDNTVRIYNRW
+3797 AYPDNTVRIYNRW
-3810 GVKVWEVQSYDNVH
+3810 GVKVWEVQSYDNVR
-3824 NVFRG
+3824 NVFKG

-3872 D
+3872 

>member
-70 TLPAGIQYVAGSAAK
+70 TLPTGIQYVAGSAAK

-116 FTIKRKI
+116 FTIKRKL

-196 IYFSIDYPVGVT
+196 IYFSIDYPAGVT
-208 TVSFTPPAGVTL
+208 TVTLTPPAGVTL
-220 TQVGTV
+220 AQVGTV
-226 PTGFLNAGKPL
+226 PTGFRNAGKPL
-237 YSLTKSAG
+237 YSLTKPTG
-245 FAGNEEVPITEV
+245 FAGNELVTITEV
-257 FKVAPTLC
+257 FKIATSLC
-265 GAQVKLGYVPY
+265 GGQVKLGYVPY
-276 WGLSATELFGQN
+276 WGLSATELFGEN
-288 TKVDRDI
+288 TKVDRNI
-295 TVRTYAPQIIQL
+295 QVRTYSPKIIQTN
-307 SDNSKVYFEYGAGL
+307 DTNKRYFEYGAGL
-321 CAATGQK
+321 CAAAGQK
-328 LGTFYGA
+328 LGTFYTA
-335 FKNSSTDATIYNN
+335 FKNNSTDATAYNN
-348 KLKLSQWLTYFGVAN
+348 RIENLWQVRTYFDLTN
-363 FYIIATD
+363 FCIIATD
-370 GTKIPVTETSNNNA
+370 GTKIPIAETSNDGSSTKFDFSTNA
-384 ADTVFNFPTNAALL
+384 TLRTTNAAL
-398 TTNPALAGKD
+398 TGKD

-432 YDLVSKGKPFACND
+432 YDLVSKGIPFACNA
-446 LSINPAYY
+446 LSINPAYTY
-454 FDGEGAC
+454 LYDNAC
-461 GVLPQRGFTQNTY
+461 GESIQSVESQGTY
-474 TRAYSHINKSI
+474 RRAYNRINKSI

-495 EKGYLTPGMTSVS
+495 EKGYLSPGMTSIAA
-508 VSEKLQGQGNNVN
+508 EEQLQGQGGRTND
-521 NLRYHYYMQLPS
+521 LRYHYYMQLPS

-569 SWTTPDI
+569 SWTTPDT

-597 LTNCTGMGASA
+597 LTNCSGMGASA
-608 AFPYTISLMSRNQD
+608 AFPYTISMMSRNQD

-629 PVACETATIAMG
+629 PVVCETATIAMG

-737 MTLQATDL
+737 TTLQATDP

-754 NANYYRW
+754 SANYYRW
-761 NLTDALPLG
+761 NLTDALPSG
-770 GLAAGQTFSVVA
+770 VLAAGQTFSVVA
-782 TYQVSNATENIDLA
+782 TYQVSNATENQDLA
-796 QQSGITSYFYTLA
+796 EQSGITSYFYTLA

-853 GCYPINVG
+853 GCYPNNIG

-876 LYEEYRPSILMKK
+876 LYEEYRPGILMKK

-896 AYKITENPE
+896 AYKITDNPE
-905 YYYTADATQARNN
+905 YYYTADAAQARIN
-918 TASSTTIPLANWV
+918 TSSSVIIPLNKWV
-931 ETTEGN
+931 ETTEGD

-1013 ANESTRSSTNIAN
+1013 ADESTRPSTNIAN
-1026 NSVFLIESKPQLLMA
+1026 KSAFLLSAKPQLFMA

-1237 DSGKVYNTT
+1237 GSGKVYNTNT
-1246 TLVDGKKIGVVT
+1246 PIDGKKIGVVT
-1258 TTNKTTYRLSDILPN
+1258 TTNKTTYKLSDILPG
-1273 GSLPGSVSTNVE
+1273 GSLPGSVSTSTENS
-1285 KNQKF
+1285 QKF

-1327 VAIVAGV
+1327 VAIVAGI

-1358 CDTGA
+1358 CDNGA

-1526 NKENLTIEYKIAN
+1526 NKENLTIQYKIAN

-1605 AIRNIDNKCLCD
+1605 AIRNVDNKCLCD

-1624 TPALGGNLVSNL
+1624 TPTLGGNLVSNL

-1649 AAAPAYDAYTW
+1649 TAAPVYDAYTW

-1710 VSPTTAT
+1710 VTPTTVT
-1717 PAPNAVNLCS
+1717 PDPNTVNLCA
-1727 GSTIQN
+1727 GNKIQS
-1733 LKSYLGGLVSGTLKV
+1733 LKQYLGGLVSGTLRV
-1748 YATATAVAELGNTT
+1748 YSTATATAELGNT
-1762 TITNNTTYYY
+1762 IVLTNNTTYYY
-1772 SAQVTG
+1772 SAQVAG
-1778 QCESTR
+1778 LCESER
-1784 QAILVKIVGTPA
+1784 RAILVKIVGTPA

-1810 ALWDIIDPTDNDRSL
+1810 TLWDTIDSTDSDRSL

-1852 SATNGSA
+1852 SATNGVV

-1967 PTLSVPAPLVTDCRN
+1967 PTLSAPVPLVTDCRN
-1982 AAASITTW
+1982 AVASITTW

-2038 QTRTITL
+2038 QIRTITL
-2045 VSIKAQGDT
+2045 VSIKAQDDT
-2054 FTVTHGAVATTTT
+2054 FTITHGAVATTTANS
-2067 KTVLDNDKVGTQTA
+2067 VLTNDKVGTQTA
-2081 TTGTVSMTVVT
+2081 TTGTVSLSVT
-2092 PATGATGSAT
+2092 IPATGPAGSAT
-2102 PTLNSN
+2102 PTLNTN

-2141 TATVVVGAPA
+2141 TATIVVGAPE
-2151 IIANGDTR
+2151 I
-2159 TVTNGAVGGTVS
+2159 
-2171 SVLTNDSYNGV
+2171 
-2182 TNPSTNSVTLSWG
+2182 
-2195 ALPAGVVTTTTVGEL
+2195 
-2210 KVNAGT
+2210 K
-2216 ASGTHQ
+2216 
-2222 IPYTICDKVNT
+2222 
-2233 HNCSTATLTLV
+2233 
-2244 IGAPAVIANND
+2244 ANND
-2255 TATVTNGLTGGTVSS
+2255 TATVTNGITGGTVSS

-2290 SWGTLPAGVVTTTTV
+2290 TWGALPAGVVTTTNV

-2311 AGTASGT
+2311 PGTASGT

-2350 NNDTATVTNG
+2350 NSDTRTVTNG
-2360 AVGGT
+2360 VVGGT

-2370 TNDSYNGVTNPST
+2370 TNDSYNGVLNPSTNSVTLTWGTLPAGVVTTTNIGELKVNAGTASGTHYIPYTICDKVNNHNCSTATLTLVIGAPGIIANSDTRTVTNGVVGGTVSSVLTNDSYNGVLNPGSNSVTLSWGTLPAGVVTTTNVGELKVNPGTASGTHQIPYTICDKVNTHNCSTATLTLVIGAPAVVANNDTATVTNGITGGTVSNVLTNDSYNGVLNPNT

-2388 SWGTLPTGVVT
+2388 SWGTLPAGVVTTTTVGELKVNAGTASGTHYIPYTICDKVNNHNCSTATLTLVIGAPAVIANSDTRTVTNGVVGGTVSNVLINDSYNGVLNPNTNSVTLSWGTLPAGVVT

-2444 PAVIANGDTRTV
+2444 PAVIANSDTRTV
-2456 TNGVVGGTISS
+2456 TNGVVGGTVSS

-2476 VTNPSTN
+2476 VLNPSTN
-2483 SVTLSWGT
+2483 SITLSWGA

-2496 VTTTNVGELKVNAGT
+2496 VTTTTVGELKVNAGT

-2519 YTICDKVNTHNC
+2519 YTICDGVNSATNC
-2531 STATLTLVIGAPAV
+2531 STATLTLV
-2545 IANNDTATV
+2545 
-2554 TNGLTGGTVS
+2554 
-2564 SVLTND
+2564 
-2570 SYNGVTN
+2570 
-2577 PSTNS
+2577 
-2582 VTLSWGTL
+2582 
-2590 PAGVVTTTNVG
+2590 
-2601 ELKVNT
+2601 
-2607 GTASG
+2607 
-2612 THQIP
+2612 
-2617 YTICDKVNTHNC
+2617 
-2629 STATLT
+2629 
-2635 LLIGAPAIIANGDT
+2635 IGAPAIIANGDT

-2716 TICDKINNHNC
+2716 TICDKVNTHNC

-2742 ANNDTATVTNGL
+2742 ANNDTATVTNGI

-2770 VLNPSTNSVTLS
+2770 VTNPSTNSVTLS
-2782 WGALPAGVVTTTNVG
+2782 WGALPAGVVTTTTVG

-2810 QIPYTICDGVNS
+2810 QIPYTICDKVN
-2822 ATNCSTATLTL
+2822 THNCSTATLTL
-2833 VIGAPTVTPTVTIT
+2833 VIGAPTVTPTITVGGDSYTVTGTIT
-2847 ANADT
+2847 T
-2852 YTHTV
+2852 PTTV
-2857 SSTTYTTTS
+2857 G
-2866 NVLTNDLI
+2866 NILTNDSL
-2874 GTNSA
+2874 GGQTP
-2879 TVASVTIQTA
+2879 TVASVTIHTA
-2889 TPTTNSPYIDKNT
+2889 TPTS
-2902 GFVVIP
+2902 
-2908 SGTTTGT
+2908 
-2915 HVLTYSLCGIAP
+2915 A
-2927 LTGCSSVTT
+2927 
-2936 VTVNVIGGITTPTAT
+2936 TTPRID
-2951 PTVTITANADT
+2951 P
-2962 YTHTVSST
+2962 ST
-2970 TYTTTSNV
+2970 GN
-2978 LTNDLIGTN
+2978 
-2987 SATVASVTI
+2987 
-2996 QTATP
+2996 
-3001 TTNKPYIDKN
+3001 
-3011 TGFVVIPSGTTT
+3011 
-3023 GTHVLT
+3023 
-3029 YSLCGIAPLTGC
+3029 
-3041 SSVTTVTV
+3041 
-3049 NVIGGITTPTVTP
+3049 
-3062 TITANA
+3062 
-3068 DTYTHTVSSTTYTT
+3068 
-3082 TSNVLTNDLIG
+3082 
-3093 TNSATVA
+3093 
-3100 SVTIQTATPTTNS
+3100 
-3113 PYIDK
+3113 
-3118 NTGFVVIPSGTPSGT
+3118 VVIPSGTPSGT

-3188 TVGNILTNDSI
+3188 TVGNILTNDSL
-3199 GGQTATVASV
+3199 GGQTPTVASV
-3209 TIHTATPTSATTPRI
+3209 TIHTATPTSVTTPRI
-3224 DPSTGNVVIPT
+3224 DPSTGNVVIPS

-3254 SNCSTPTTVTVTVTG
+3254 SNCSSPTTVTVTVVG
-3269 VSSPTPPTVTP
+3269 VSTPTVTP
-3280 TTIEANGDTFVQNG
+3280 TTIEANGDTFVRNG

-3362 LTSPTVCDTATAVVT
+3362 LASPTVCDTATAVVT

-3405 DKLNGRTPVASEVTI
+3405 DKLNGRTPAASEVTI

-3453 LCVTATPT
+3453 LCATATPT

-3676 IPATPTSTVVPVA
+3676 IPATPTSTVAPIA

-3703 INVLANDT
+3703 IKVLANDT

-3751 VYTLCNAGGCAT
+3751 VYTLCNASGCAT
-3763 ATVNIEV
+3763 AVVSIEV

-3797 AHPDNTVRIYNRW
+3797 AYPDNTVRIYNRW
-3810 GVKVWEVQSYDNVH
+3810 GVKVWEAQSYDNVR
-3824 NVFRG
+3824 NVFKG
-3829 ISNGRVTVEA
+3829 ISNGRVTIEA

>member
-70 TLPAGIQYVAGSAAK
+70 TLPTGIQYVAGSAAK

-116 FTIKRKI
+116 FTIKRKL

-196 IYFSIDYPVGVT
+196 IYFSIDYPAGVT
-208 TVSFTPPAGVTL
+208 TVTLTPPAGVTL
-220 TQVGTV
+220 AQVGTV
-226 PTGFLNAGKPL
+226 PTGFRNAGKPL
-237 YSLTKSAG
+237 YSLTKPTG
-245 FAGNEEVPITEV
+245 FAGNELVTITEV
-257 FKVAPTLC
+257 FKIATSLC
-265 GAQVKLGYVPY
+265 GGQVKLGYVPY
-276 WGLSATELFGQN
+276 WGLSATELFGEN
-288 TKVDRDI
+288 TKVDRNI
-295 TVRTYAPQIIQL
+295 QVRTYSPKIIQTN
-307 SDNSKVYFEYGAGL
+307 DTNKRYFEYGAGL
-321 CAATGQK
+321 CAAAGQK
-328 LGTFYGA
+328 LGTFYTA
-335 FKNSSTDATIYNN
+335 FKNNSTDATAYNN
-348 KLKLSQWLTYFGVAN
+348 RIENLWQVRTYFDLTN
-363 FYIIATD
+363 FCIIATD
-370 GTKIPVTETSNNNA
+370 GTKIPIAETSNDGSSTKFDFSTNA
-384 ADTVFNFPTNAALL
+384 TLRTTNAAL
-398 TTNPALAGKD
+398 TGKD

-432 YDLVSKGKPFACND
+432 YDLVSKGIPFACNA
-446 LSINPAYY
+446 LSINPAYTY
-454 FDGEGAC
+454 LYDNAC
-461 GVLPQRGFTQNTY
+461 GESIQSVESQGTY
-474 TRAYSHINKSI
+474 RRAYNRINKSI

-495 EKGYLTPGMTSVS
+495 EKGYLSPGMTSIAA
-508 VSEKLQGQGNNVN
+508 EEQLQGQGGRTND
-521 NLRYHYYMQLPS
+521 LRYHYYMQLPS

-569 SWTTPDI
+569 SWTTPDT

-597 LTNCTGMGASA
+597 LTNCSGMGASA
-608 AFPYTISLMSRNQD
+608 AFPYTISMMSRNQD

-629 PVACETATIAMG
+629 PVVCETATIAMG

-703 STAQGA
+703 STAIGA

-737 MTLQATDL
+737 TTLQATDP

-754 NANYYRW
+754 SANYYRW
-761 NLTDALPLG
+761 NLTDALPSG
-770 GLAAGQTFSVVA
+770 VLAAGQTFSVVA
-782 TYQVSNATENIDLA
+782 TYQVSNATENQDLA
-796 QQSGITSYFYTLA
+796 EQSGITSYFYTLA

-853 GCYPINVG
+853 GCYPNNIG

-876 LYEEYRPSILMKK
+876 LYEEYRPGILMKK

-896 AYKITENPE
+896 AYKITDNPE
-905 YYYTADATQARNN
+905 YYYTADAAQARIN
-918 TASSTTIPLANWV
+918 TSSSVIIPLNKWV
-931 ETTEGN
+931 ETTEGD

-1013 ANESTRSSTNIAN
+1013 ADESTRPSTNIAN
-1026 NSVFLIESKPQLLMA
+1026 KSAFLLSAKPQLFMA

-1237 DSGKVYNTT
+1237 GSGKVYNTDT
-1246 TLVDGKKIGVVT
+1246 PVDGKKIGVVT
-1258 TTNKTTYRLSDILPN
+1258 TTNKTTYKLSDILPE

-1327 VAIVAGV
+1327 VAIVAGI

-1358 CDTGA
+1358 CDNGA

-1710 VSPTTAT
+1710 VTPTTVT
-1717 PAPNAVNLCS
+1717 PDPNAVNLCA
-1727 GSTIQN
+1727 GNKIQS
-1733 LKSYLGGLVSGTLKV
+1733 LKQYLGGVVSGTLRV
-1748 YATATAVAELGNTT
+1748 YSTATATAELGNT
-1762 TITNNTTYYY
+1762 IVLTNNTTYYY

-1825 KIYTVASGGTPL
+1825 KIYTVALGGTPL

-1852 SATNGSA
+1852 SATNGVV

-1967 PTLSVPAPLVTDCRN
+1967 PTLSAPVPLVTDCRN

-2030 DLFGNTTT
+2030 DLFGNTNT

-2045 VSIKAQGDT
+2045 VSIKAENDT
-2054 FTVTHGAVATTTT
+2054 FTVTHGAVATTTANS
-2067 KTVLDNDKVGTQTA
+2067 VLTNDKLGTQTA
-2081 TTGTVSMTVVT
+2081 TTGTVSLSVT
-2092 PATGATGSAT
+2092 IPATGAAGSAT

-2117 KSGTYQIGYRI
+2117 KSGTYTIGYRI
-2128 CTTVSAVTACDTA
+2128 CTTVATLTVCDTA

-2159 TVTNGAVGGTVS
+2159 TVTNGVVGGTVSSVLTNDSYNGVLNPGSNSVTLSWGTLPAGVVTTTTIGELKVNPGTTSGTHQIPYTICDKVNNHNCSTATLTLVIGAPTIIANSDTRTVTNGVVGGTVSSVLTNDSYNGVLNPNTNSVTLSWGTLPAGVVTTTTVGELKVNPGTASGTHQIPYTICDKVNTHNCSTATLTLVIGAPTIVANNDTYTVTNGVDGGTVSNVLTNDTYNGVTNPSTNSVTLSWGTLPAGVVTTTTVGELKVNAGTASGTHQIPYTICDKVNTHNCSTATLTLVIGAPTVIANSDTRTVTNGVVGGTVSSVLTNDSYNGVLNPGSNLVTLTWGTLPAGVVTTTTVGELKVNAGTASGTHQIPYTICDGVNSATNCSTATLTLVIGAPTIVANNDTYTVTNGVDGGTVSNVLTNDTYNGVTNPSTNSVTLSWGTLPAGVVTTTTVGELKVNAGTASGTHQIPYTICDGVNSATNCSTATLTLVIGAPTVIANSDTRTVTNGVVGGTISSVLTNDSYNGVLNPSTNSVTLSWDTLPAGVVTTTNVGELKVNAGTASGTHQIPYTICDGVNSATNCSTATLTLVIGAPTIVANNDTYTVTNGVDGGTVSNVLTNDTYNGVTNPSTNSVTLSWGTLPAGVVTTTTVGELKVNAGTASGTHQIPYTICDGVNSATNCSTATLTLVIGAPTVIANNDTRTVTNGVAGGTIS

-2195 ALPAGVVTTTTVGEL
+2195 TLPAGVVTTTTVGEL

-2290 SWGTLPAGVVTTTTV
+2290 SWG
-2305 GELKVN
+2305 
-2311 AGTASGT
+2311 
-2318 HQIPYTICDK
+2318 
-2328 VNNHNCSTATLTLV
+2328 
-2342 IGAPAVIA
+2342 
-2350 NNDTATVTNG
+2350 
-2360 AVGGT
+2360 
-2365 VSSVL
+2365 
-2370 TNDSYNGVTNPST
+2370 
-2383 NSVTL
+2383 
-2388 SWGTLPTGVVT
+2388 
-2399 TTTVGELKVN
+2399 
-2409 AGTASGT
+2409 
-2416 HQIPYTIC
+2416 
-2424 DGVNSATNC
+2424 
-2433 STATLTLVIGA
+2433 
-2444 PAVIANGDTRTV
+2444 
-2456 TNGVVGGTISS
+2456 
-2467 VLTNDSYNG
+2467 
-2476 VTNPSTN
+2476 
-2483 SVTLSWGT
+2483 
-2491 LPAGV
+2491 
-2496 VTTTNVGELKVNAGT
+2496 
-2511 ASGTHQIP
+2511 
-2519 YTICDKVNTHNC
+2519 
-2531 STATLTLVIGAPAV
+2531 
-2545 IANNDTATV
+2545 
-2554 TNGLTGGTVS
+2554 
-2564 SVLTND
+2564 
-2570 SYNGVTN
+2570 
-2577 PSTNS
+2577 
-2582 VTLSWGTL
+2582 
-2590 PAGVVTTTNVG
+2590 
-2601 ELKVNT
+2601 
-2607 GTASG
+2607 
-2612 THQIP
+2612 
-2617 YTICDKVNTHNC
+2617 
-2629 STATLT
+2629 
-2635 LLIGAPAIIANGDT
+2635 
-2649 RTVTNGVVGGTI
+2649 
-2661 SSVLTNDSYNGV
+2661 
-2673 LNPSTN
+2673 
-2679 SVTLTWGTLPAGVVT
+2679 
-2694 TTNVGEL
+2694 
-2701 KVNAGTASGTHQIPY
+2701 
-2716 TICDKINNHNC
+2716 
-2727 STATLTLVIGAPAVI
+2727 
-2742 ANNDTATVTNGL
+2742 
-2754 TGGTVS
+2754 
-2760 SVLTNDSYNG
+2760 
-2770 VLNPSTNSVTLS
+2770 
-2782 WGALPAGVVTTTNVG
+2782 ALPAGVVTTTNVG

-2833 VIGAPTVTPTVTIT
+2833 VIGAP
-2847 ANADT
+2847 A
-2852 YTHTV
+2852 
-2857 SSTTYTTTS
+2857 
-2866 NVLTNDLI
+2866 
-2874 GTNSA
+2874 
-2879 TVASVTIQTA
+2879 
-2889 TPTTNSPYIDKNT
+2889 
-2902 GFVVIP
+2902 
-2908 SGTTTGT
+2908 
-2915 HVLTYSLCGIAP
+2915 
-2927 LTGCSSVTT
+2927 
-2936 VTVNVIGGITTPTAT
+2936 
-2951 PTVTITANADT
+2951 
-2962 YTHTVSST
+2962 
-2970 TYTTTSNV
+2970 
-2978 LTNDLIGTN
+2978 
-2987 SATVASVTI
+2987 
-2996 QTATP
+2996 
-3001 TTNKPYIDKN
+3001 
-3011 TGFVVIPSGTTT
+3011 
-3023 GTHVLT
+3023 
-3029 YSLCGIAPLTGC
+3029 
-3041 SSVTTVTV
+3041 
-3049 NVIGGITTPTVTP
+3049 
-3062 TITANA
+3062 
-3068 DTYTHTVSSTTYTT
+3068 
-3082 TSNVLTNDLIG
+3082 
-3093 TNSATVA
+3093 
-3100 SVTIQTATPTTNS
+3100 
-3113 PYIDK
+3113 
-3118 NTGFVVIPSGTPSGT
+3118 
-3133 YTMSYYLCER
+3133 
-3143 ANSSNCS
+3143 
-3150 TPTTVTVTVVGVST
+3150 
-3164 PTVTPTITVGG
+3164 VTPTITVGG

-3188 TVGNILTNDSI
+3188 TVGNILTNDSL
-3199 GGQTATVASV
+3199 GGQTPTVASV
-3209 TIHTATPTSATTPRI
+3209 TIHTATPTSTTTPRI
-3224 DPSTGNVVIPT
+3224 DPSTGNVIIPS
-3235 GTPSGTYTMSYY
+3235 GTPSGTYTMTYY

-3254 SNCSTPTTVTVTVTG
+3254 SNCSSPTTVTVTVTG

-3280 TTIEANGDTFVQNG
+3280 TTIEANGDTFVRNG
-3294 VPTSTTTLGNILTND
+3294 VPTSTITLGNILTND
-3309 KLNGNLNPAVQ
+3309 KLNGNLNPAIQ

-3362 LTSPTVCDTATAVVT
+3362 LASPTVCDTATAVVT

-3405 DKLNGRTPVASEVTI
+3405 DKLNGRTPAASEVTI

-3453 LCVTATPT
+3453 LCATATPT
-3461 LCSEPAEVVVEVTAA
+3461 LCSEPAEVIVEVTAA

-3496 GTATTLT
+3496 GTATALT

-3535 NADGTAHVATDTAVG
+3535 NADGTVHVATDTAVG
-3550 RYEIPYTICA
+3550 RYKIPYTICA
-3560 KNGTLCSTTKLVV
+3560 KNGTLCSTTELVV

-3591 TYTGNPTVGNVLTN
+3591 TYTGSPTVGNVLTN

-3676 IPATPTSTVVPVA
+3676 IPATPTSTVAPIA

-3770 TNKLIVYNGVSVN
+3770 TNKLIAYNGVSVN

-3797 AHPDNTVRIYNRW
+3797 AYPDNTVRIYNRW
-3810 GVKVWEVQSYDNVH
+3810 GVKVWETQSYDNVR
-3824 NVFRG
+3824 NVFKG

>member
-70 TLPAGIQYVAGSAAK
+70 TLPAGIQYVAGSETK
-85 GANASSVAL
+85 GANTSSVAL

-116 FTIKRKI
+116 FTIKRKL

-196 IYFSIDYPVGVT
+196 IFFSIDYPAGVT
-208 TVSFTPPAGVTL
+208 TVTFIPPAGVTL
-220 TQVGTV
+220 AQVGTV

-722 DLLPKSIKVKVGSHE
+722 DLLPKSIKVKVGTHE
-737 MTLQATDL
+737 MTLQATDS

-761 NLTDALPLG
+761 NLTDALPSG
-770 GLAAGQTFSVVA
+770 VLAAGQTFSVVA

-1195 CAKTPFSYIVKS
+1195 CTKTPFSYIVKS

-1415 NWPDPSVE
+1415 NWPDPTIA

-1624 TPALGGNLVSNL
+1624 TPTLGGNLVSNL

-1710 VSPTTAT
+1710 VTPTTVT
-1717 PAPNAVNLCS
+1717 PDPNTVNLCA
-1727 GSTIQN
+1727 GNKIQS
-1733 LKSYLGGLVSGTLKV
+1733 LKQYLGGLVSGTLRV
-1748 YATATAVAELGNTT
+1748 YSTATATAELGNT
-1762 TITNNTTYYY
+1762 IVLTNNTTYYY
-1772 SAQVTG
+1772 SAQITG
-1778 QCESTR
+1778 QCESAR
-1784 QAILVKIVGTPA
+1784 QAILVKIVATPA

-1810 ALWDIIDPTDNDRSL
+1810 ALWDQIDPADSDRSL
-1825 KIYTVASGGTPL
+1825 KIYRVASGGTPL
-1837 DRNTVLQNRTYYVAD
+1837 DRNDLLQNGIYYIAD
-1852 SATNGSA
+1852 SATNGVV

-1967 PTLSVPAPLVTDCRN
+1967 PTLSAPAPLVTDCRN
-1982 AAASITTW
+1982 AVASITTW

-2081 TTGTVSMTVVT
+2081 TTATVSMTVVT
-2092 PATGATGSAT
+2092 PATGAVGSAT

-2117 KSGTYQIGYRI
+2117 KSGTYTIGYRI
-2128 CTTVSAVTACDTA
+2128 CTTVATLTVCDTA

-2151 IIANGDTR
+2151 I
-2159 TVTNGAVGGTVS
+2159 
-2171 SVLTNDSYNGV
+2171 
-2182 TNPSTNSVTLSWG
+2182 
-2195 ALPAGVVTTTTVGEL
+2195 
-2210 KVNAGT
+2210 
-2216 ASGTHQ
+2216 
-2222 IPYTICDKVNT
+2222 
-2233 HNCSTATLTLV
+2233 
-2244 IGAPAVIANND
+2244 
-2255 TATVTNGLTGGTVSS
+2255 
-2270 VLTNDSY
+2270 
-2277 NGVTNPSTNSVTL
+2277 
-2290 SWGTLPAGVVTTTTV
+2290 
-2305 GELKVN
+2305 
-2311 AGTASGT
+2311 
-2318 HQIPYTICDK
+2318 
-2328 VNNHNCSTATLTLV
+2328 
-2342 IGAPAVIA
+2342 
-2350 NNDTATVTNG
+2350 
-2360 AVGGT
+2360 
-2365 VSSVL
+2365 
-2370 TNDSYNGVTNPST
+2370 
-2383 NSVTL
+2383 
-2388 SWGTLPTGVVT
+2388 
-2399 TTTVGELKVN
+2399 
-2409 AGTASGT
+2409 
-2416 HQIPYTIC
+2416 
-2424 DGVNSATNC
+2424 
-2433 STATLTLVIGA
+2433 
-2444 PAVIANGDTRTV
+2444 IANGDTRTV

-2496 VTTTNVGELKVNAGT
+2496 VTTTTIGELKVNAGTASGTHQIPYTICDKVNNHNCSTATLTLVIGAPTVIANSDTRTVTNGVVGGTISSVLTNDTYNGVTNPSTNSVTLSWGALPAGVVTTTNVGELKVNAGT

-2531 STATLTLVIGAPAV
+2531 STATLTLVIGAPTIV
-2545 IANNDTATV
+2545 ANNDTYTV
-2554 TNGLTGGTVS
+2554 TNGVDGGTVS
-2564 SVLTND
+2564 NVLTND
-2570 SYNGVTN
+2570 TYNGVTN

-2582 VTLSWGTL
+2582 ITLSWGTL
-2590 PAGVVTTTNVG
+2590 PAGVVTTTTVG
-2601 ELKVNT
+2601 ELKVNA

-2617 YTICDKVNTHNC
+2617 YTICDGVNSATNC

-2635 LLIGAPAIIANGDT
+2635 LVIGAPTVIANGDT

-2679 SVTLTWGTLPAGVVT
+2679 SITLSWGTLPAGVVT
-2694 TTNVGEL
+2694 TTVGEL

-2716 TICDKINNHNC
+2716 TICDGVNSATNC
-2727 STATLTLVIGAPAVI
+2727 STATLTLVIGAPTIV
-2742 ANNDTATVTNGL
+2742 ANSDTRTVTNGAV
-2754 TGGTVS
+2754 GGTVS

-2770 VLNPSTNSVTLS
+2770 VMNPSTNSITLSWGTLPAGVVTTTTVGELKVNAGTASGTHQIPYTICDGVNSATNCSTATLTLVIGAPTIVANNDTYTVTNGVDGGTVSNVLTNDTYNGVTNPSTNSVTLS
-2782 WGALPAGVVTTTNVG
+2782 WGTLPAGVVTTTTVGELKVNAGTASGTHQIPYTICDGVNSATNCSTATLTLVIGAPTVIANGDTRTVTNGVVGGTISSVLTNDSYNGVTNPSTNSITLSWGTLPAGVVTTTTVG

-2833 VIGAPTVTPTVTIT
+2833 VIGAPTVTPTITVGGDSYTVTGTIT
-2847 ANADT
+2847 T
-2852 YTHTV
+2852 PTTV
-2857 SSTTYTTTS
+2857 G
-2866 NVLTNDLI
+2866 NILTNDSL
-2874 GTNSA
+2874 GGQTP
-2879 TVASVTIQTA
+2879 TVASVTIHTA
-2889 TPTTNSPYIDKNT
+2889 TPTSATTPRIDPST
-2902 GFVVIP
+2902 GNVVIP
-2908 SGTTTGT
+2908 SGTPSGT
-2915 HVLTYSLCGIAP
+2915 YTMSYYLCERANSSN
-2927 LTGCSSVTT
+2927 CSTPTT
-2936 VTVNVIGGITTPTAT
+2936 VTV
-2951 PTVTITANADT
+2951 TVVG
-2962 YTHTVSST
+2962 VS
-2970 TYTTTSNV
+2970 
-2978 LTNDLIGTN
+2978 
-2987 SATVASVTI
+2987 
-2996 QTATP
+2996 
-3001 TTNKPYIDKN
+3001 
-3011 TGFVVIPSGTTT
+3011 
-3023 GTHVLT
+3023 
-3029 YSLCGIAPLTGC
+3029 
-3041 SSVTTVTV
+3041 
-3049 NVIGGITTPTVTP
+3049 TPTVTP
-3062 TITANA
+3062 TITVGG
-3068 DTYTHTVSSTTYTT
+3068 DSYTVTGTITTPTTVG
-3082 TSNVLTNDLIG
+3082 NILTNDSLG
-3093 TNSATVA
+3093 GQTPTVA
-3100 SVTIQTATPTTNS
+3100 SVTIHTATPTSATT
-3113 PYIDK
+3113 PRIDPS
-3118 NTGFVVIPSGTPSGT
+3118 TGNVVIPSGTPSGT

-3199 GGQTATVASV
+3199 GGQTPTVASV

-3254 SNCSTPTTVTVTVTG
+3254 SNCSTPTTVTVTVVG
-3269 VSSPTPPTVTP
+3269 VSTPTVTPTITVGGDSYTVTGTITTPTTVGNILTNDSIGGQTPTVASVTIHTATPTSATTPRIDPSTGNVVIPTGTPSGTYTMSYYLCERANSSNCSTPTTVTVTVVGVSTPTVTP
-3280 TTIEANGDTFVQNG
+3280 TTIEANGDTFVRNG

-3320 SVTITTPSTPAHTPY
+3320 SVTITTPSMPAHTPY

-3362 LTSPTVCDTATAVVT
+3362 LASPTVCDTATAVVT

-3405 DKLNGRTPVASEVTI
+3405 DKLNGRTPAASEVTI

-3453 LCVTATPT
+3453 LCATATPT
-3461 LCSEPAEVVVEVTAA
+3461 LCSEPAEVVVEITAA

-3496 GTATTLT
+3496 GTATALT

-3591 TYTGNPTVGNVLTN
+3591 TYTGSPTVGNVLTN

-3720 VTAPL
+3720 VTTPL
-3725 NGTAVVNPDGTIEY
+3725 NGTAVVNTDGTIEY

-3770 TNKLIVYNGVSVN
+3770 TNKLIVYNGISVN

-3797 AHPDNTVRIYNRW
+3797 AYPDNTVRIYNRW
-3810 GVKVWEVQSYDNVH
+3810 GVKVWEVQSYDNVR
-3824 NVFRG
+3824 NVFKG

>member
-7 KTFKGLLMALLVLLS
+7 KTFRGLLIALLVLLS
-22 WGANAQVAVNSV
+22 WGVNAQVAVNSV

-43 NNTNFEIGTL
+43 NNNNFEIGTL

-58 LPPTKNTAKVTV
+58 LPPAKTTAKVTV
-70 TLPAGIQYVAGSAAK
+70 TLPTGIEYVPGSIVLGANATSVTQVAGS
-85 GANASSVAL
+85 L
-94 VAGSPV
+94 VTA
-100 GTPVFTL
+100 PVFTL
-107 VGTPNTEVV
+107 VGAANNDVV

-123 TKAATAAIGG
+123 TKLATDALQGKL
-133 ANLTDKVKAQVTG
+133 LTDKVKAEVIG
-146 ETDDEKDSNPYRVTP
+146 EADDEKNSNPYRVTP

-196 IYFSIDYPVGVT
+196 IFFSIDYPAGVT

-220 TQVGTV
+220 AQEGTV

-237 YSLTKSAG
+237 YSLTKAAG

-348 KLKLSQWLTYFGVAN
+348 KLKLGQWLTYFGVAN

-370 GTKIPVTETSNNNA
+370 GTKIPIAETSN
-384 ADTVFNFPTNAALL
+384 DGGSTKFDFPTNAALL

-417 GYLDDLKPGA
+417 GYMDDLKPGA

-432 YDLVSKGKPFACND
+432 YDLVSKGIPFACNT

-474 TRAYSHINKSI
+474 TRAYSRINKSI
-485 FPAQLVLNTP
+485 FPAQLVLNAP
-495 EKGYLTPGMTSVS
+495 EKGYLSPGMTSVS
-508 VSEKLQGQGNNVN
+508 ASEQLQGQGNNVN
-521 NLRYHYYMQLPS
+521 NIRYHYYMQLPS

-569 SWTTPDI
+569 SWTTPDT
-576 PPAGVTPGK
+576 PPALASGK

-597 LTNCTGMGASA
+597 LTNCTGMGSSA
-608 AFPYTISLMSRNQD
+608 AFPYTISMMSRNQD
-622 GTTFCPI
+622 GTSFCPI
-629 PVACETATIAMG
+629 PIVCETATIAMG
-641 CSVPCTVKGPEML
+641 CSVSCTVNGPEML

-667 TDATMATRVQRANV
+667 TDATMTTRVQRANV

-703 STAQGA
+703 STVQGA

-722 DLLPKSIKVKVGSHE
+722 DLLPKSIKVKVGTHE
-737 MTLQATDL
+737 MTLQATDS

-761 NLTDALPLG
+761 NLTDALPSG
-770 GLAAGQTFSVVA
+770 VLAAGQTFSVVA
-782 TYQVSNATENIDLA
+782 TYQVNNATENIDLA
-796 QQSGITSYFYTLA
+796 EQSGITSYFYTLA
-809 NKNDTAI
+809 NKADTAI

-853 GCYPINVG
+853 GCYPVNVG

-876 LYEEYRPSILMKK
+876 LYEEYRPGILMKK

-896 AYKITENPE
+896 AYKITQNPE
-905 YYYTADATQARNN
+905 YYYTADATQSRNN
-918 TASSTTIPLANWV
+918 TSSSTTIPLANWV

-966 EWLKVMVQASCKS
+966 EWLKVIVQASCKS

-1026 NSVFLIESKPQLLMA
+1026 NSVFLLGAKPQLLMA

-1108 SGEKMFFLNQIIQ
+1108 SGEKMFFLNQTIQ

-1195 CAKTPFSYIVKS
+1195 CTKTPFSYIVKS

-1237 DSGKVYNTT
+1237 GSGKVYNTDT
-1246 TLVDGKKIGVVT
+1246 PVDGKKIGVVT
-1258 TTNKTTYRLSDILPN
+1258 TTNKTTYKLSDILPE
-1273 GSLPGSVSTNVE
+1273 GSLPGSVSTNTE
-1285 KNQKF
+1285 SSQKF
-1290 KVIFDV
+1290 KVLFNV

-1327 VAIVAGV
+1327 VAIVAGI

-1358 CDTGA
+1358 CDNGA

-1415 NWPDPSVE
+1415 NWPDPSVV

-1624 TPALGGNLVSNL
+1624 TPTLGGNLVSNL
-1636 STCETASVTFAYN
+1636 STCETASVTFTYN

-1710 VSPTTAT
+1710 VTPTTAT

-1748 YATATAVAELGNTT
+1748 YATATAAAELGNTT
-1762 TITNNTTYYY
+1762 AITNNTTYYY

-1825 KIYTVASGGTPL
+1825 KIYRVASGGTPL
-1837 DRNTVLQNRTYYVAD
+1837 DRNDLLQAGNYYIAD

-1859 TPTCESARVAVT
+1859 TPTCETPRAHTVVA
-1871 VNITTVATPT
+1871 IPTVATPT
-1881 VSATTALCPTAGTQ
+1881 VSTTTTLCPTAAAG
-1895 SVSFAAYATALSGN
+1895 SVSFAAYVTPAAGN
-1909 SLRWYATATATVP
+1909 TLRWYATATATVP
-1922 LAVTPTIS
+1922 LTATLTIN
-1930 TQVSS
+1930 TQVTN
-1935 TTTRTVYVSQVTTA
+1935 TTTQTAYVSQVTTA

-1958 TLVVNDATA
+1958 TLVVKDVTA
-1967 PTLSVPAPLVTDCRN
+1967 PTLSAPAPLVTDCRN

-1990 LGTVTATDSCGT
+1990 LGTVTATDSCST

-2045 VSIKAQGDT
+2045 VSIKAENDT
-2054 FTVTHGAVATTTT
+2054 FTVTHGAVATTTANS
-2067 KTVLDNDKVGTQTA
+2067 VLTNDKVGTQTA
-2081 TTGTVSMTVVT
+2081 TTGTVSLSVT
-2092 PATGATGSAT
+2092 IPATGAAGSAT

-2117 KSGTYQIGYRI
+2117 QSGTYQIGYRI
-2128 CTTVSAVTACDTA
+2128 CTTVATLTVCDTA

-2159 TVTNGAVGGTVS
+2159 TVTNGVVGGTISSVLTNDSYNGVTNPGTNSVTLSWGTLPAGVVTTTNVGELKVNPGTASGTHQIPYTICDKVNTHNCSTATLTLVIGAPAVIANSDTRTVTNGVVGGTVS

-2182 TNPSTNSVTLSWG
+2182 LNPGTNSVTLSWGTLPAGVVTTTTVGELKVNAGTASGTHYIPYTICDKVNTHNCSTATLTLVIGAPAVIANSDTRTVTNGVVGGTVSSVLTNDSYNGVLNPGTNSVTLSWGTLPAGVVTTTTVGELKVNAGTASGTHQIPYTICDGVNSATNCSTATLTLVIGAPTVIANNDTYTVTNGVVGGTVSSVLTNDSYNGVMNPSTNSITLSWGTLPAGVVTTTTVGELKVNAGTASGTHQIPYTICDGVNSATNCSTATLTLVIGAPTIVANNDTYTVTNGVDGGTVSNVLTNDTYNGVTNPSTNSVTLSWG
-2195 ALPAGVVTTTTVGEL
+2195 TLPAGVVTTTTVGEL

-2244 IGAPAVIANND
+2244 IGAPAVIANSD
-2255 TATVTNGLTGGTVSS
+2255 TRTVTNGVVGGTVSS

-2277 NGVTNPSTNSVTL
+2277 NGVLNPSTNSITL
-2290 SWGTLPAGVVTTTTV
+2290 SWGALPAGVVTTTTV

-2342 IGAPAVIA
+2342 IGAP
-2350 NNDTATVTNG
+2350 
-2360 AVGGT
+2360 
-2365 VSSVL
+2365 
-2370 TNDSYNGVTNPST
+2370 
-2383 NSVTL
+2383 
-2388 SWGTLPTGVVT
+2388 
-2399 TTTVGELKVN
+2399 
-2409 AGTASGT
+2409 
-2416 HQIPYTIC
+2416 
-2424 DGVNSATNC
+2424 
-2433 STATLTLVIGA
+2433 
-2444 PAVIANGDTRTV
+2444 
-2456 TNGVVGGTISS
+2456 
-2467 VLTNDSYNG
+2467 
-2476 VTNPSTN
+2476 
-2483 SVTLSWGT
+2483 
-2491 LPAGV
+2491 
-2496 VTTTNVGELKVNAGT
+2496 
-2511 ASGTHQIP
+2511 
-2519 YTICDKVNTHNC
+2519 
-2531 STATLTLVIGAPAV
+2531 
-2545 IANNDTATV
+2545 
-2554 TNGLTGGTVS
+2554 
-2564 SVLTND
+2564 
-2570 SYNGVTN
+2570 
-2577 PSTNS
+2577 
-2582 VTLSWGTL
+2582 
-2590 PAGVVTTTNVG
+2590 
-2601 ELKVNT
+2601 
-2607 GTASG
+2607 
-2612 THQIP
+2612 
-2617 YTICDKVNTHNC
+2617 
-2629 STATLT
+2629 
-2635 LLIGAPAIIANGDT
+2635 
-2649 RTVTNGVVGGTI
+2649 
-2661 SSVLTNDSYNGV
+2661 
-2673 LNPSTN
+2673 
-2679 SVTLTWGTLPAGVVT
+2679 
-2694 TTNVGEL
+2694 
-2701 KVNAGTASGTHQIPY
+2701 
-2716 TICDKINNHNC
+2716 
-2727 STATLTLVIGAPAVI
+2727 
-2742 ANNDTATVTNGL
+2742 
-2754 TGGTVS
+2754 
-2760 SVLTNDSYNG
+2760 
-2770 VLNPSTNSVTLS
+2770 
-2782 WGALPAGVVTTTNVG
+2782 
-2797 ELKVNAGTASGTH
+2797 
-2810 QIPYTICDGVNS
+2810 
-2822 ATNCSTATLTL
+2822 
-2833 VIGAPTVTPTVTIT
+2833 TVTPTVTVGGDEYTVTGTIT
-2847 ANADT
+2847 T
-2852 YTHTV
+2852 PITV
-2857 SSTTYTTTS
+2857 G
-2866 NVLTNDLI
+2866 NILTNDKI
-2874 GTNSA
+2874 GGQTP
-2879 TVASVTIQTA
+2879 TVASVTIHTA
-2889 TPTTNSPYIDKNT
+2889 TPTSATTPRIDPST
-2902 GFVVIP
+2902 GNVVIP
-2908 SGTTTGT
+2908 SGTPSGT
-2915 HVLTYSLCGIAP
+2915 YTMTYYLCERANSSN
-2927 LTGCSSVTT
+2927 CSTPTT
-2936 VTVNVIGGITTPTAT
+2936 VTVNVIGVVTPTVTPTITVGGDEYTVTGTITTPT
-2951 PTVTITANADT
+2951 TVGNI
-2962 YTHTVSST
+2962 
-2970 TYTTTSNV
+2970 
-2978 LTNDLIGTN
+2978 LTNDSLGGQTP
-2987 SATVASVTI
+2987 TVASVTI
-2996 QTATP
+2996 HTATP
-3001 TTNKPYIDKN
+3001 TSATTPRIDPS
-3011 TGFVVIPSGTTT
+3011 TGNVVIPSGTPS
-3023 GTHVLT
+3023 GTYT
-3029 YSLCGIAPLTGC
+3029 MSYYLCERANSSNC
-3041 SSVTTVTV
+3041 STPTTVTV
-3049 NVIGGITTPTVTP
+3049 TVVGVSTPTVTP
-3062 TITANA
+3062 TITAGG
-3068 DTYTHTVSSTTYTT
+3068 DSYTVTGTITTPTTVG
-3082 TSNVLTNDLIG
+3082 NILTNDSLG
-3093 TNSATVA
+3093 GQTPTVA
-3100 SVTIQTATPTTNS
+3100 SVTIHTATPTSVTT
-3113 PYIDK
+3113 PRIDPS
-3118 NTGFVVIPSGTPSGT
+3118 TGNVIIPSGTPSGT

-3188 TVGNILTNDSI
+3188 TVGNILTNDSL
-3199 GGQTATVASV
+3199 GGQTPTVASV

-3224 DPSTGNVVIPT
+3224 DPSTGNVIIPA
-3235 GTPSGTYTMSYY
+3235 GTPSGTYTMTYY

-3254 SNCSTPTTVTVTVTG
+3254 SNCSTPTTVTVNVIGVVT
-3269 VSSPTPPTVTP
+3269 PTVTP
-3280 TTIEANGDTFVQNG
+3280 TTIQANGDTFVQNG

-3320 SVTITTPSTPAHTPY
+3320 SVTITTPSMPAHTPY

-3362 LTSPTVCDTATAVVT
+3362 LASPTVCDTATAVVT

-3405 DKLNGRTPVASEVTI
+3405 DKLNGRTPAASEVTI
-3420 NWQATPA
+3420 NWQAAPA

-3453 LCVTATPT
+3453 LCATATPT

-3550 RYEIPYTICA
+3550 RYKIPYTICA
-3560 KNGTLCSTTKLVV
+3560 KNGMLCSTTELVV

-3689 ADDKVETA
+3689 ADDRVETA

-3770 TNKLIVYNGVSVN
+3770 TNKLIAYNGVSVN

-3797 AHPDNTVRIYNRW
+3797 AYPDNTVRIYNRW
-3810 GVKVWEVQSYDNVH
+3810 GVKVWEVQSYDNVR
-3824 NVFRG
+3824 NVFKG

-3844 QGTYYYIIEYVDENN
+3844 QGTYYYIIEYVNENN

>member
-7 KTFKGLLMALLVLLS
+7 KTFRGLLMALLVLLS
-22 WGANAQVAVNSV
+22 WGVNAQVAVNSV

-70 TLPAGIQYVAGSAAK
+70 TLPTGIQYVAGSAAK

-196 IYFSIDYPVGVT
+196 IYFSIDYPAGVT
-208 TVSFTPPAGVTL
+208 TVTLTPPTGVTL
-220 TQVGTV
+220 AQVGTV

-237 YSLTKSAG
+237 YSLTKPTG
-245 FAGNEEVPITEV
+245 FAGNESVTITEV
-257 FKVAPTLC
+257 FKIALSLC
-265 GAQVKLGYVPY
+265 GGQVKLGYVPY
-276 WGLSATELFGQN
+276 WGLSATELFGEN
-288 TKVDRDI
+288 TKVDRNI
-295 TVRTYAPQIIQL
+295 TVRTYSPKIVQT
-307 SDNSKVYFEYGAGL
+307 SDTNKRYFEYGAGL

-328 LGTFYGA
+328 MGTFYTA
-335 FKNSSTDATIYNN
+335 FKNNSTDATAYNN
-348 KLKLSQWLTYFGVAN
+348 RIEKLWQARTYFNLTN
-363 FYIIATD
+363 FCIIATD
-370 GTKIPVTETSNNNA
+370 GTKIPIAETSNDGSTTKFDFSTNA
-384 ADTVFNFPTNAALL
+384 TLRTTNAAL
-398 TTNPALAGKD
+398 TGKD

-432 YDLVSKGKPFACND
+432 YDLVSKGIPFACNT
-446 LSINPAYY
+446 LSINPSYTY
-454 FDGEGAC
+454 LYDNAC
-461 GVLPQRGFTQNTY
+461 GESLQSLEAQSTY
-474 TRAYSHINKSI
+474 VRAYGHINKSI

-495 EKGYLTPGMTSVS
+495 EKGYLTPGITSVS
-508 VSEKLQGQGNNVN
+508 ASEQLQGQVGRTND
-521 NLRYHYYMQLPS
+521 LRYHYYMQLPS
-533 GVGLKNVVFHYTL
+533 GVGLKNVVFHYTP

-569 SWTTPDI
+569 SWTTPDT

-597 LTNCTGMGASA
+597 LSNCTGMGASA

-629 PVACETATIAMG
+629 PVACETATIAIG

-667 TDATMATRVQRANV
+667 TDATMTTRVQRANV

-717 VKKNA
+717 VKKKA
-722 DLLPKSIKVKVGSHE
+722 DLLPKSIKVKVGTHE
-737 MTLQATDL
+737 MTLQATDP

-761 NLTDALPLG
+761 NLTDALPSG
-770 GLAAGQTFSVVA
+770 VLAAGQTFSVVA
-782 TYQVSNATENIDLA
+782 TYQVSNATESQDLA
-796 QQSGITSYFYTLA
+796 EQSGITSYFYTLA

-816 NAQGVHTN
+816 SPQGVHTN

-853 GCYPINVG
+853 GCYPNNIG
-861 GYYVHLGRNQASGSL
+861 GYYIHLGRNQASGSL
-876 LYEEYRPSILMKK
+876 LYEEYRPGILMKK

-896 AYKITENPE
+896 AYKITDNPE
-905 YYYTADATQARNN
+905 YYYTADAAQSRN
-918 TASSTTIPLANWV
+918 SSSSSVIIPLNKWV
-931 ETTEGN
+931 ETTEGD

-989 LAAARLADEVG
+989 LAAAEAADEVG
-1000 YYEIEAEDLYYHY
+1000 YYQIEAEDLYYHY
-1013 ANESTRSSTNIAN
+1013 ANESTRPSTNIAN
-1026 NSVFLIESKPQLLMA
+1026 KSVFLLGAKPQLLMA

-1061 LEARNNPAPNT
+1061 LEARNNEAPNT

-1108 SGEKMFFLNQIIQ
+1108 SGEKMFFLNQTIQ

-1195 CAKTPFSYIVKS
+1195 CTKTPFSYIVKS

-1258 TTNKTTYRLSDILPN
+1258 TTNKTTYKLSDILPE
-1273 GSLPGSVSTNVE
+1273 GSLPGSVSTNTE
-1285 KNQKF
+1285 SSQKF
-1290 KVIFDV
+1290 KVLFDV

-1316 LCGVPAIGPKV
+1316 LCGVQAIGPKV
-1327 VAIVAGV
+1327 VAIVAGI

-1358 CDTGA
+1358 CDNGA

-1466 PQNIK
+1466 QRNIK

-1624 TPALGGNLVSNL
+1624 TPTLGGNLVSNL

-1710 VSPTTAT
+1710 VTPTTVT
-1717 PAPNAVNLCS
+1717 PDPNAVNLCA
-1727 GSTIQN
+1727 GNKIQS
-1733 LKSYLGGLVSGTLKV
+1733 LKQYLGGVVSGTLRV
-1748 YATATAVAELGNTT
+1748 YSTATATAELGNT
-1762 TITNNTTYYY
+1762 IVLTNNTTYYY

-1825 KIYTVASGGTPL
+1825 KIYRVASGGTPL
-1837 DRNTVLQNRTYYVAD
+1837 DRNDLLQAGNYYIAD

-2002 VSLTNNYNAPADF
+2002 VSLTNNYNAPANF

-2081 TTGTVSMTVVT
+2081 TASTVSMTVVT
-2092 PATGATGSAT
+2092 PATGAAGSAT
-2102 PTLNSN
+2102 PTLNAN

-2141 TATVVVGAPA
+2141 TATVVVGAPE
-2151 IIANGDTR
+2151 I
-2159 TVTNGAVGGTVS
+2159 
-2171 SVLTNDSYNGV
+2171 
-2182 TNPSTNSVTLSWG
+2182 
-2195 ALPAGVVTTTTVGEL
+2195 
-2210 KVNAGT
+2210 K
-2216 ASGTHQ
+2216 
-2222 IPYTICDKVNT
+2222 
-2233 HNCSTATLTLV
+2233 
-2244 IGAPAVIANND
+2244 ANND
-2255 TATVTNGLTGGTVSS
+2255 TATVTNGITGGTVSN

-2277 NGVTNPSTNSVTL
+2277 NGVLNPNTNS
-2290 SWGTLPAGVVTTTTV
+2290 
-2305 GELKVN
+2305 
-2311 AGTASGT
+2311 
-2318 HQIPYTICDK
+2318 I
-2328 VNNHNCSTATLTLV
+2328 
-2342 IGAPAVIA
+2342 
-2350 NNDTATVTNG
+2350 
-2360 AVGGT
+2360 
-2365 VSSVL
+2365 
-2370 TNDSYNGVTNPST
+2370 
-2383 NSVTL
+2383 
-2388 SWGTLPTGVVT
+2388 
-2399 TTTVGELKVN
+2399 
-2409 AGTASGT
+2409 
-2416 HQIPYTIC
+2416 
-2424 DGVNSATNC
+2424 
-2433 STATLTLVIGA
+2433 
-2444 PAVIANGDTRTV
+2444 
-2456 TNGVVGGTISS
+2456 
-2467 VLTNDSYNG
+2467 
-2476 VTNPSTN
+2476 
-2483 SVTLSWGT
+2483 TLSWGT

-2545 IANNDTATV
+2545 IANSDTRTV
-2554 TNGLTGGTVS
+2554 TNGVVGGTVS

-2570 SYNGVTN
+2570 SYNGVLNPSTNSITLSWGALPAGVVTTTTVGELKVNAGTASGTHQIPYTICDGVNSATNCSTATLTLVIGAPAIIANADTRTVTNGVVGGTISSVLTNDSYNGVMNPSTNSVTLSWGTLPAGVVTTTTVGELKVNAGTASGTHQIPYTICDGVNSTTNCSTATLTLVIGAPTIVANNDTYTVTNGVDGGTVSNVLTNDTYNGVTN

-2590 PAGVVTTTNVG
+2590 PAGVVTTTTVG
-2601 ELKVNT
+2601 ELKVNA

-2617 YTICDKVNTHNC
+2617 YTICDGVNSATNC

-2635 LLIGAPAIIANGDT
+2635 LVIGAPTVIANSDT

-2679 SVTLTWGTLPAGVVT
+2679 SVTLSWGTLPAGVVT
-2694 TTNVGEL
+2694 TT
-2701 KVNAGTASGTHQIPY
+2701 T
-2716 TICDKINNHNC
+2716 
-2727 STATLTLVIGAPAVI
+2727 
-2742 ANNDTATVTNGL
+2742 
-2754 TGGTVS
+2754 
-2760 SVLTNDSYNG
+2760 
-2770 VLNPSTNSVTLS
+2770 
-2782 WGALPAGVVTTTNVG
+2782 VG

-3188 TVGNILTNDSI
+3188 TVGNILTNDSL
-3199 GGQTATVASV
+3199 GGQTPTVASV

-3224 DPSTGNVVIPT
+3224 DPSTGNVVIPS

-3254 SNCSTPTTVTVTVTG
+3254 SNCSTPTTVTVTVVG
-3269 VSSPTPPTVTP
+3269 VSTPTVTP
-3280 TTIEANGDTFVQNG
+3280 TTIEANGDTFVRNG

-3362 LTSPTVCDTATAVVT
+3362 LASPTVCDTATAVVT

-3405 DKLNGRTPVASEVTI
+3405 DKLNGRTPAASEVTI

-3453 LCVTATPT
+3453 LCATATPT

-3591 TYTGNPTVGNVLTN
+3591 TYTGSPTVGNVLTN

-3689 ADDKVETA
+3689 ADDRVETA

-3770 TNKLIVYNGVSVN
+3770 TNKLIAYNGVSVN

-3797 AHPDNTVRIYNRW
+3797 AYPDNTVRIYNRW
-3810 GVKVWEVQSYDNVH
+3810 GVKVWETQSYDNVR
-3824 NVFRG
+3824 NVFKG

>member
-58 LPPTKNTAKVTV
+58 LPPAKNTAKVTV
-70 TLPAGIQYVAGSAAK
+70 TLPTGIQYVAGSAAK
-85 GANASSVAL
+85 GVNASSVAL

-116 FTIKRKI
+116 FTIKRKL

-196 IYFSIDYPVGVT
+196 IFFSIDYPAGVT

-220 TQVGTV
+220 AQEGTV

-237 YSLTKSAG
+237 YSLTKAAG
-245 FAGNEEVPITEV
+245 FAGNELVTITEV
-257 FKVAPTLC
+257 FKIATSLC
-265 GAQVKLGYVPY
+265 GKQPKLSYVPY
-276 WGLSATELFGQN
+276 WGLSATELFGEN
-288 TKVDRDI
+288 TKVDRNI
-295 TVRTYAPQIIQL
+295 QVRTYSPKIIQTN
-307 SDNSKVYFEYGAGL
+307 DTNKRYFEYGAGL
-321 CAATGQK
+321 CAAAGQK
-328 LGTFYGA
+328 LGTFYTA
-335 FKNSSTDATIYNN
+335 FKNNSTDATAYNN
-348 KLKLSQWLTYFGVAN
+348 RIEKLWQVLTYFNLTN
-363 FYIIATD
+363 FCIIATD
-370 GTKIPVTETSNNNA
+370 GTKIPIAETSNDGNA
-384 ADTVFNFPTNAALL
+384 TKFDFSTNATLRTTNAAL
-398 TTNPALAGKD
+398 TGKD

-446 LSINPAYY
+446 LSINPSYTY
-454 FDGEGAC
+454 LYENAC
-461 GVLPQRGFTQNTY
+461 GETIQSVESQGTY
-474 TRAYSHINKSI
+474 RRAYNRINKSI

-495 EKGYLTPGMTSVS
+495 EKGYLSPGMTSIAA
-508 VSEKLQGQGNNVN
+508 EEQLQGQGNKVN

-533 GVGLKNVVFHYTL
+533 GVGLKNVVFHYTP

-608 AFPYTISLMSRNQD
+608 AFPYTISMMSRNQD

-629 PVACETATIAMG
+629 PIVCETATIAMG

-722 DLLPKSIKVKVGSHE
+722 DLLPKSIKVKVGTHE
-737 MTLQATDL
+737 TTLQATDP

-782 TYQVSNATENIDLA
+782 TYQASNATENIDLA
-796 QQSGITSYFYTLA
+796 EQSGITSYFYTLA

-853 GCYPINVG
+853 GCYPNNIG
-861 GYYVHLGRNQASGSL
+861 GYYVYLGRNQASGSL
-876 LYEEYRPSILMKK
+876 LYEEYRPGILMKK

-896 AYKITENPE
+896 AYKITDNPE
-905 YYYTADATQARNN
+905 YYYTADATQSRNN
-918 TASSTTIPLANWV
+918 TSSSTTIPLANWV
-931 ETTEGN
+931 ETIEGN

-942 YTNPTNTAD
+942 YHNPTNTAD
-951 PYFLRP
+951 PYFLPP
-957 GMIAARTYN
+957 GMIGARTYN
-966 EWLKVMVQASCKS
+966 EWLKVMAQASCKS
-979 KEFTGTDAQK
+979 KEFTGTDSQK
-989 LAAARLADEVG
+989 TAAARLADEVG

-1026 NSVFLIESKPQLLMA
+1026 SSVFLFSAKPQLLIA

-1049 RANKNEQSSVFA
+1049 RANKNEQSAVFA

-1082 EVQGLEEVNDA
+1082 EVQGLEEVDNA

-1237 DSGKVYNTT
+1237 GSGKVYNTDT
-1246 TLVDGKKIGVVT
+1246 PVDGKKIGVVT
-1258 TTNKTTYRLSDILPN
+1258 TTNKTTYKLSDILPE
-1273 GSLPGSVSTNVE
+1273 GSLPGSVSTNTE
-1285 KNQKF
+1285 SSQKF
-1290 KVIFDV
+1290 KVLFNV

-1327 VAIVAGV
+1327 VAIVAGI

-1358 CDTGA
+1358 CDNGA

-1415 NWPDPSVE
+1415 NWPDPSVV

-1578 ALGAG
+1578 TLGAG

-1605 AIRNIDNKCLCD
+1605 AIHNIDNKCLCD

-1636 STCETASVTFAYN
+1636 STCETAPATFTYN

-1710 VSPTTAT
+1710 VTPTTAT
-1717 PAPNAVNLCS
+1717 PDPNTVNLCA
-1727 GSTIQN
+1727 GNKIQS
-1733 LKSYLGGLVSGTLKV
+1733 LKQYLGGLVSGTLRV
-1748 YATATAVAELGNTT
+1748 YSTATATAELGNT
-1762 TITNNTTYYY
+1762 IVLTNNTTYYY
-1772 SAQVTG
+1772 SAQVAG
-1778 QCESTR
+1778 LCESER
-1784 QAILVKIVGTPA
+1784 RAILVKIVGTPA

-1810 ALWDIIDPTDNDRSL
+1810 TLWDTIDSTDSDRSL

-1958 TLVVNDATA
+1958 TLVVDDATA

-2045 VSIKAQGDT
+2045 VSIKAENDT
-2054 FTVTHGAVATTTT
+2054 FTVTHGAVATTTVNS
-2067 KTVLDNDKVGTQTA
+2067 VLTNDKVGTQTA
-2081 TTGTVSMTVVT
+2081 TTGTVSLTVTT
-2092 PATGATGSAT
+2092 PAVGLTGSAT
-2102 PTLNSN
+2102 PTLNTN

-2141 TATVVVGAPA
+2141 TATIVVGAPEIKANNDTATVTNGITGGTVSNVLTNDSYNGVTNPSTNSVTLSWGALPAGVVTTTNIGELKVNAGTASGTHQIPYTICDKVNTHNCSTATLTLVIGAPTIIANSDTRTVTNGVVGGTVSSVLTNDSYNGVLNPNTNSVTLTWGTLPAGVVTTTNIGELKVNPGTASGTHQIPYTICDKINNHNCSTATLTLVIGAPGIIASSDTRTVTNGVVGGTVSSVLTNDSYNGVLNPGSNSVTLSWGTLPAGVVTTTTVGELKVNAGTASGTHQIPYTICDKVNTHNCSTATLTLVIGAPA

-2159 TVTNGAVGGTVS
+2159 TVTNGVVGGTIS

-2222 IPYTICDKVNT
+2222 IPYTICDK
-2233 HNCSTATLTLV
+2233 
-2244 IGAPAVIANND
+2244 INN
-2255 TATVTNGLTGGTVSS
+2255 
-2270 VLTNDSY
+2270 
-2277 NGVTNPSTNSVTL
+2277 
-2290 SWGTLPAGVVTTTTV
+2290 
-2305 GELKVN
+2305 
-2311 AGTASGT
+2311 
-2318 HQIPYTICDK
+2318 
-2328 VNNHNCSTATLTLV
+2328 
-2342 IGAPAVIA
+2342 
-2350 NNDTATVTNG
+2350 
-2360 AVGGT
+2360 
-2365 VSSVL
+2365 
-2370 TNDSYNGVTNPST
+2370 
-2383 NSVTL
+2383 
-2388 SWGTLPTGVVT
+2388 
-2399 TTTVGELKVN
+2399 
-2409 AGTASGT
+2409 
-2416 HQIPYTIC
+2416 
-2424 DGVNSATNC
+2424 
-2433 STATLTLVIGA
+2433 
-2444 PAVIANGDTRTV
+2444 
-2456 TNGVVGGTISS
+2456 
-2467 VLTNDSYNG
+2467 
-2476 VTNPSTN
+2476 
-2483 SVTLSWGT
+2483 
-2491 LPAGV
+2491 
-2496 VTTTNVGELKVNAGT
+2496 
-2511 ASGTHQIP
+2511 
-2519 YTICDKVNTHNC
+2519 HNC

-2601 ELKVNT
+2601 ELKVNP

-2635 LLIGAPAIIANGDT
+2635 L
-2649 RTVTNGVVGGTI
+2649 
-2661 SSVLTNDSYNGV
+2661 
-2673 LNPSTN
+2673 
-2679 SVTLTWGTLPAGVVT
+2679 
-2694 TTNVGEL
+2694 
-2701 KVNAGTASGTHQIPY
+2701 
-2716 TICDKINNHNC
+2716 
-2727 STATLTLVIGAPAVI
+2727 VIGAPAVTPTI
-2742 ANNDTATVTNGL
+2742 TVGGDSYTVT
-2754 TGGTVS
+2754 GTITTPTTVGNI
-2760 SVLTNDSYNG
+2760 LTNDS
-2770 VLNPSTNSVTLS
+2770 
-2782 WGALPAGVVTTTNVG
+2782 
-2797 ELKVNAGTASGTH
+2797 
-2810 QIPYTICDGVNS
+2810 
-2822 ATNCSTATLTL
+2822 
-2833 VIGAPTVTPTVTIT
+2833 IGGQT
-2847 ANADT
+2847 
-2852 YTHTV
+2852 
-2857 SSTTYTTTS
+2857 
-2866 NVLTNDLI
+2866 
-2874 GTNSA
+2874 A
-2879 TVASVTIQTA
+2879 TVASVTIHTA
-2889 TPTTNSPYIDKNT
+2889 TPTSATTPRIDPST
-2902 GFVVIP
+2902 G
-2908 SGTTTGT
+2908 
-2915 HVLTYSLCGIAP
+2915 
-2927 LTGCSSVTT
+2927 
-2936 VTVNVIGGITTPTAT
+2936 NVI
-2951 PTVTITANADT
+2951 
-2962 YTHTVSST
+2962 
-2970 TYTTTSNV
+2970 
-2978 LTNDLIGTN
+2978 
-2987 SATVASVTI
+2987 
-2996 QTATP
+2996 
-3001 TTNKPYIDKN
+3001 
-3011 TGFVVIPSGTTT
+3011 IP
-3023 GTHVLT
+3023 
-3029 YSLCGIAPLTGC
+3029 A
-3041 SSVTTVTV
+3041 
-3049 NVIGGITTPTVTP
+3049 
-3062 TITANA
+3062 
-3068 DTYTHTVSSTTYTT
+3068 
-3082 TSNVLTNDLIG
+3082 
-3093 TNSATVA
+3093 
-3100 SVTIQTATPTTNS
+3100 
-3113 PYIDK
+3113 
-3118 NTGFVVIPSGTPSGT
+3118 GTPSGT
-3133 YTMSYYLCER
+3133 YTMTYYLCER

-3199 GGQTATVASV
+3199 GGQTPTVATV
-3209 TIHTATPTSATTPRI
+3209 TIHTTTPTSTTTPRI
-3224 DPSTGNVVIPT
+3224 DPNTGNVIIPT
-3235 GTPSGTYTMSYY
+3235 GTPSGTYTMTYY

-3254 SNCSTPTTVTVTVTG
+3254 SNCSSPTTVTVTVVG
-3269 VSSPTPPTVTP
+3269 VSTPTVTP
-3280 TTIEANGDTFVQNG
+3280 TTIEANGDTFVRNG

-3320 SVTITTPSTPAHTPY
+3320 SVTITTPSMPAHTPY

-3362 LTSPTVCDTATAVVT
+3362 LASPTVCDTATAVVT

-3405 DKLNGRTPVASEVTI
+3405 DKLNNHTPAASEVTI

-3444 VGTYTISYT
+3444 VGIYTISYT
-3453 LCVTATPT
+3453 LCATATPT

-3503 SVLANDLLDSDPA
+3503 SVLANDLLDSAPA

-3522 LTWDISAPAGFTL
+3522 LTWDISTLAGFTL

-3591 TYTGNPTVGNVLTN
+3591 TYTGNLTVGNVLTN

-3669 VAQVTVV
+3669 VAQVIVV
-3676 IPATPTSTVVPVA
+3676 IPATPTSTVAPIA

-3751 VYTLCNAGGCAT
+3751 VYTLCNASGCAT

-3770 TNKLIVYNGVSVN
+3770 TNKLIAYNGVSVN

-3797 AHPDNTVRIYNRW
+3797 AYPDNTVRIYNRW
-3810 GVKVWEVQSYDNVH
+3810 GVKVWEVQSYDNVR
-3824 NVFRG
+3824 NVFKG

>member
-58 LPPTKNTAKVTV
+58 LPPAKTTAKVTV
-70 TLPAGIQYVAGSAAK
+70 TLPTGIEYVAGSAAK

-116 FTIKRKI
+116 FTIKRKL

-133 ANLTDKVKAQVTG
+133 ANLTDKVKAEVTG

-196 IYFSIDYPVGVT
+196 IYFSIDYPAGVT
-208 TVSFTPPAGVTL
+208 TVTLTPPTGVTL
-220 TQVGTV
+220 AQVGTV
-226 PTGFLNAGKPL
+226 PTGFRNAGKPL
-237 YSLTKSAG
+237 YSLTKPTG
-245 FAGNEEVPITEV
+245 FAGNELVTITEV
-257 FKVAPTLC
+257 FKIATSLC
-265 GAQVKLGYVPY
+265 GGQVKLGYVPY
-276 WGLSATELFGQN
+276 WGLSATELFGEN
-288 TKVDRDI
+288 TKVDRNI
-295 TVRTYAPQIIQL
+295 QVRTYSPKIIQTN
-307 SDNSKVYFEYGAGL
+307 DTNKRYFEYGAGL
-321 CAATGQK
+321 CAAAGQK
-328 LGTFYGA
+328 LGTFYTA
-335 FKNSSTDATIYNN
+335 FKNNSTDATAYNN
-348 KLKLSQWLTYFGVAN
+348 RIENLWQVRTYFDLTN
-363 FYIIATD
+363 FCIIATD
-370 GTKIPVTETSNNNA
+370 GTKIPIAETSNDGSSTKFDFSTNA
-384 ADTVFNFPTNAALL
+384 TLRTTNAAL
-398 TTNPALAGKD
+398 TGKD

-417 GYLDDLKPGA
+417 GYLDDLKPGS

-432 YDLVSKGKPFACND
+432 YDLVSKGIPFACNA
-446 LSINPAYY
+446 LSINPAYTY
-454 FDGEGAC
+454 LYDNAC
-461 GVLPQRGFTQNTY
+461 GESIQSVESQGTY
-474 TRAYSHINKSI
+474 RRAYNRINKSI

-495 EKGYLTPGMTSVS
+495 EKGYLSPGMTSIAA
-508 VSEKLQGQGNNVN
+508 EEQLQGQGGRTND
-521 NLRYHYYMQLPS
+521 LRYHYYMQLPS

-569 SWTTPDI
+569 SWTTPDT

-608 AFPYTISLMSRNQD
+608 AFPYTISMMSRNQD

-629 PVACETATIAMG
+629 PVVCETATIAMG

-737 MTLQATDL
+737 TTLQATDP

-754 NANYYRW
+754 SANYYRW
-761 NLTDALPLG
+761 NLTDALPSG
-770 GLAAGQTFSVVA
+770 VLAAGQTFSVVA
-782 TYQVSNATENIDLA
+782 TYQVSNATENQDLA
-796 QQSGITSYFYTLA
+796 EQSGITSYFYTLA

-853 GCYPINVG
+853 GCYPNNIG

-876 LYEEYRPSILMKK
+876 LYEEYRPGILMKK

-896 AYKITENPE
+896 AYKITDNPE
-905 YYYTADATQARNN
+905 YYYTADAAQARIN
-918 TASSTTIPLANWV
+918 TSSSVIIPLNKWV
-931 ETTEGN
+931 ETTEGD

-942 YTNPTNTAD
+942 YHNPTNTAD
-951 PYFLRP
+951 PYFLPP

-1013 ANESTRSSTNIAN
+1013 ADESTRPSTNIAN
-1026 NSVFLIESKPQLLMA
+1026 KSAFLLSAKPQLLMA

-1049 RANKNEQSSVFA
+1049 RANKNEQSAVFA

-1195 CAKTPFSYIVKS
+1195 CTKTPFSYIVKS

-1327 VAIVAGV
+1327 VAIVAGI

-1358 CDTGA
+1358 CDNGA

-1466 PQNIK
+1466 QRNIK

-1710 VSPTTAT
+1710 VTPTTVT
-1717 PAPNAVNLCS
+1717 PDPNTVNLCA
-1727 GSTIQN
+1727 GNKIQS
-1733 LKSYLGGLVSGTLKV
+1733 LKQYLGGLVSGTLRV
-1748 YATATAVAELGNTT
+1748 YSTATATAELGNT
-1762 TITNNTTYYY
+1762 IVLTNNTTYYY
-1772 SAQVTG
+1772 SAQVAG
-1778 QCESTR
+1778 LCESER
-1784 QAILVKIVGTPA
+1784 RAILVKIVGTPA

-1810 ALWDIIDPTDNDRSL
+1810 TLWDTIDSTDSDRSL

-2045 VSIKAQGDT
+2045 VSIKAQDDT

-2081 TTGTVSMTVVT
+2081 TTATVSMTVVT
-2092 PATGATGSAT
+2092 PATGAVGSAT
-2102 PTLNSN
+2102 PTLNTN

-2195 ALPAGVVTTTTVGEL
+2195 ALPAGVVTTTNVGEL

-2233 HNCSTATLTLV
+2233 
-2244 IGAPAVIANND
+2244 
-2255 TATVTNGLTGGTVSS
+2255 
-2270 VLTNDSY
+2270 
-2277 NGVTNPSTNSVTL
+2277 
-2290 SWGTLPAGVVTTTTV
+2290 
-2305 GELKVN
+2305 
-2311 AGTASGT
+2311 
-2318 HQIPYTICDK
+2318 
-2328 VNNHNCSTATLTLV
+2328 HNCSTATLTLV

-2388 SWGTLPTGVVT
+2388 SWGALPAGVVT
-2399 TTTVGELKVN
+2399 TTNVGELKVN

-2444 PAVIANGDTRTV
+2444 PTIVANNDTYTV
-2456 TNGVVGGTISS
+2456 TNGVVGGTVSS
-2467 VLTNDSYNG
+2467 VLTNDTYNG

-2570 SYNGVTN
+2570 SYNGVLN
-2577 PSTNS
+2577 PNTNS
-2582 VTLSWGTL
+2582 VTLSWG
-2590 PAGVVTTTNVG
+2590 A
-2601 ELKVNT
+2601 
-2607 GTASG
+2607 
-2612 THQIP
+2612 
-2617 YTICDKVNTHNC
+2617 
-2629 STATLT
+2629 
-2635 LLIGAPAIIANGDT
+2635 
-2649 RTVTNGVVGGTI
+2649 
-2661 SSVLTNDSYNGV
+2661 
-2673 LNPSTN
+2673 
-2679 SVTLTWGTLPAGVVT
+2679 LPAGVVT

-2716 TICDKINNHNC
+2716 TICDKVNTHNC

-2742 ANNDTATVTNGL
+2742 ANNDTATVTNGI

-2770 VLNPSTNSVTLS
+2770 VTNPSTNSVTLS

-2810 QIPYTICDGVNS
+2810 QIPYTICDKVN
-2822 ATNCSTATLTL
+2822 THNCSTATLTL
-2833 VIGAPTVTPTVTIT
+2833 VIGAPAVTPTITVGGDSYTVTGTIT
-2847 ANADT
+2847 T
-2852 YTHTV
+2852 PTTV
-2857 SSTTYTTTS
+2857 G
-2866 NVLTNDLI
+2866 NILTNDSL
-2874 GTNSA
+2874 GGQTP
-2879 TVASVTIQTA
+2879 TVASVTIHTA
-2889 TPTTNSPYIDKNT
+2889 TPTS
-2902 GFVVIP
+2902 
-2908 SGTTTGT
+2908 
-2915 HVLTYSLCGIAP
+2915 A
-2927 LTGCSSVTT
+2927 
-2936 VTVNVIGGITTPTAT
+2936 TTPRID
-2951 PTVTITANADT
+2951 P
-2962 YTHTVSST
+2962 ST
-2970 TYTTTSNV
+2970 GN
-2978 LTNDLIGTN
+2978 
-2987 SATVASVTI
+2987 
-2996 QTATP
+2996 
-3001 TTNKPYIDKN
+3001 
-3011 TGFVVIPSGTTT
+3011 
-3023 GTHVLT
+3023 
-3029 YSLCGIAPLTGC
+3029 
-3041 SSVTTVTV
+3041 
-3049 NVIGGITTPTVTP
+3049 
-3062 TITANA
+3062 
-3068 DTYTHTVSSTTYTT
+3068 
-3082 TSNVLTNDLIG
+3082 
-3093 TNSATVA
+3093 
-3100 SVTIQTATPTTNS
+3100 
-3113 PYIDK
+3113 
-3118 NTGFVVIPSGTPSGT
+3118 VVIPSGTPSGT

-3143 ANSSNCS
+3143 ADSSNCS

-3188 TVGNILTNDSI
+3188 TVGNILTNDSL
-3199 GGQTATVASV
+3199 GGQTPTVASV

-3224 DPSTGNVVIPT
+3224 DPSTGNVIIPS
-3235 GTPSGTYTMSYY
+3235 GTPSGTYTMTYY

-3254 SNCSTPTTVTVTVTG
+3254 SNCSSPTTVTVTVTG

-3280 TTIEANGDTFVQNG
+3280 TTIEANGDTFVRNG
-3294 VPTSTTTLGNILTND
+3294 VPTSTITLGNILTND
-3309 KLNGNLNPAVQ
+3309 KLNGNLNPAIQ

-3362 LTSPTVCDTATAVVT
+3362 LASPTVCDTATAVVT

-3405 DKLNGRTPVASEVTI
+3405 DKLNGRTPAASEVTI

-3453 LCVTATPT
+3453 LCATATPT
-3461 LCSEPAEVVVEVTAA
+3461 LCSEPAEVIVEVTAA

-3490 VYYIEK
+3490 VYYIER

-3550 RYEIPYTICA
+3550 RYKIPYTICA
-3560 KNGTLCSTTKLVV
+3560 KNGMLCSTTELVV

-3676 IPATPTSTVVPVA
+3676 IPATPTSTVAPIA

-3720 VTAPL
+3720 VTSPL

-3751 VYTLCNAGGCAT
+3751 VYTLCNASGCAT

-3770 TNKLIVYNGVSVN
+3770 TNKLIAYNGVSVN

-3797 AHPDNTVRIYNRW
+3797 AYPDNTVRIYNRW
-3810 GVKVWEVQSYDNVH
+3810 GVKVWEVQSYDNVR
-3824 NVFRG
+3824 NVFKG
-3829 ISNGRVTVEA
+3829 ISNGRVTIEA

-3872 D
+3872 

>member
-58 LPPTKNTAKVTV
+58 LPVGKTTAKVTV
-70 TLPAGIQYVAGSAAK
+70 TLPTGIQYVAGSAAK

-107 VGTPNTEVV
+107 VGTQNTEVV
-116 FTIKRKI
+116 FTIKRKL

-133 ANLTDKVKAQVTG
+133 ANLTDKVKAEVTG

-172 AAAQIGVNTTTFS
+172 ASAQIGVNTTTFS

-196 IYFSIDYPVGVT
+196 IYFSIDYPAGVT
-208 TVSFTPPAGVTL
+208 TVTLTPPTGVTL
-220 TQVGTV
+220 AQVGTV
-226 PTGFLNAGKPL
+226 PTGFRNAGKPL
-237 YSLTKSAG
+237 YSLTKPTG
-245 FAGNEEVPITEV
+245 FAGNELVTITEV
-257 FKVAPTLC
+257 FKIAPSLC
-265 GAQVKLGYVPY
+265 GAQPKLGYVPY
-276 WGLSATELFGQN
+276 WGLSATELFGEN
-288 TKVDRDI
+288 TKVDRNI
-295 TVRTYAPQIIQL
+295 QVRTYSPKIIQTN
-307 SDNSKVYFEYGAGL
+307 DTNKKYFEYGAGL

-328 LGTFYGA
+328 FGTFYTA
-335 FKNSSTDATIYNN
+335 FKNNSTDATAYNN
-348 KLKLSQWLTYFGVAN
+348 RIEKLWQVRTYFDLTN
-363 FYIIATD
+363 FCIIATD
-370 GTKIPVTETSNNNA
+370 GTKIPIAETSNDGNA
-384 ADTVFNFPTNAALL
+384 TKFDFSTNAALR
-398 TTNPALAGKD
+398 TTNAALTGKD

-432 YDLVSKGKPFACND
+432 YDLVSKGIPFACNT
-446 LSINPAYY
+446 LSIGPSYTYLYDN
-454 FDGEGAC
+454 AC
-461 GVLPQRGFTQNTY
+461 GESIQSVEAQLTYVRAY
-474 TRAYSHINKSI
+474 TRINKSI

-495 EKGYLTPGMTSVS
+495 EKGYLTPGMTSVYA
-508 VSEKLQGQGNNVN
+508 EEQLQGQGNKVN

-533 GVGLKNVVFHYTL
+533 GVGLKNVVFHYTP

-569 SWTTPDI
+569 SWTTPDT

-608 AFPYTISLMSRNQD
+608 AFPYTISMMSRNQD

-629 PVACETATIAMG
+629 PVVCETATIAMG

-722 DLLPKSIKVKVGSHE
+722 DLLPKSIKVKVGTHE
-737 MTLQATDL
+737 TTLQATDS

-761 NLTDALPLG
+761 NLTDALPSG
-770 GLAAGQTFSVVA
+770 VLAAGQTFSVVA
-782 TYQVSNATENIDLA
+782 TYQASNATENQDLA
-796 QQSGITSYFYTLA
+796 EQSGITSYFYTLA

-853 GCYPINVG
+853 GCYPNNIG

-876 LYEEYRPSILMKK
+876 LYEEYRPGILMKK

-905 YYYTADATQARNN
+905 YYYTANATQARIN
-918 TASSTTIPLANWV
+918 TSSSTTIPLANWV
-931 ETTEGN
+931 ETTEGD

-942 YTNPTNTAD
+942 YHNPTNTAD
-951 PYFLRP
+951 PYFLPP

-1013 ANESTRSSTNIAN
+1013 ANESTRPSTNIAN
-1026 NSVFLIESKPQLLMA
+1026 NSVFLLSAKPQLLMA

-1049 RANKNEQSSVFA
+1049 RANKNEQSAVFA

-1082 EVQGLEEVNDA
+1082 EVQGLEEVDNA

-1218 VVTKQAGIVISDVK
+1218 VVTKQPGIVISDVK

-1327 VAIVAGV
+1327 VAIVAGI

-1358 CDTGA
+1358 CNNGA

-1415 NWPDPSVE
+1415 NWPDPTIA

-1539 AATASATYNG
+1539 AATASATY
-1549 SVVVSLYNDLNN
+1549 SSSLVVTLYNDLDN
-1561 NGLVEASE
+1561 NGLVDASE

-1624 TPALGGNLVSNL
+1624 TPTLGGNLVSNL

-1649 AAAPAYDAYTW
+1649 TAAPTYDAYTW

-1717 PAPNAVNLCS
+1717 PAPNVVNLCS
-1727 GSTIQN
+1727 GNTVQS

-1748 YATATAVAELGNTT
+1748 YATATAPADLSGATALT
-1762 TITNNTTYYY
+1762 DNTTYYY
-1772 SAQVTG
+1772 SAQITG
-1778 QCESTR
+1778 QCESAR
-1784 QAILVKIVGTPA
+1784 QAILVKIVATPT

-1810 ALWDIIDPTDNDRSL
+1810 TLWDIIDPTDSDRSL

-1852 SATNGSA
+1852 SATNGVV

-1881 VSATTALCPTAGTQ
+1881 VSATIVLCPTAGTQ

-1958 TLVVNDATA
+1958 TLVVDDATA
-1967 PTLSVPAPLVTDCRN
+1967 PTLSAPAPLVTDCRN

-2045 VSIKAQGDT
+2045 VSIKAENDT
-2054 FTVTHGAVATTTT
+2054 FTVTHGAVATTTANS
-2067 KTVLDNDKVGTQTA
+2067 VLTNDKVGTQTA
-2081 TTGTVSMTVVT
+2081 TTGTVSLSVT
-2092 PATGATGSAT
+2092 IPATGAAGSAT

-2117 KSGTYQIGYRI
+2117 KSGTYTIGYRI
-2128 CTTVSAVTACDTA
+2128 CTTVATLTVCDTA

-2159 TVTNGAVGGTVS
+2159 TVTNGVVGGTIS
-2171 SVLTNDSYNGV
+2171 SVLTNDTYNGV

-2195 ALPAGVVTTTTVGEL
+2195 TLPAGVVTTTTVGEL

-2244 IGAPAVIANND
+2244 IGAPAV
-2255 TATVTNGLTGGTVSS
+2255 V
-2270 VLTNDSY
+2270 
-2277 NGVTNPSTNSVTL
+2277 
-2290 SWGTLPAGVVTTTTV
+2290 
-2305 GELKVN
+2305 
-2311 AGTASGT
+2311 
-2318 HQIPYTICDK
+2318 
-2328 VNNHNCSTATLTLV
+2328 
-2342 IGAPAVIA
+2342 A

-2388 SWGTLPTGVVT
+2388 SWG
-2399 TTTVGELKVN
+2399 
-2409 AGTASGT
+2409 A
-2416 HQIPYTIC
+2416 
-2424 DGVNSATNC
+2424 
-2433 STATLTLVIGA
+2433 
-2444 PAVIANGDTRTV
+2444 
-2456 TNGVVGGTISS
+2456 
-2467 VLTNDSYNG
+2467 
-2476 VTNPSTN
+2476 
-2483 SVTLSWGT
+2483 

-2545 IANNDTATV
+2545 VANNDTATV
-2554 TNGLTGGTVS
+2554 TNGITGGTVS
-2564 SVLTND
+2564 SVLIND
-2570 SYNGVTN
+2570 SYNGVLN
-2577 PSTNS
+2577 PGTNS

-2590 PAGVVTTTNVG
+2590 PAGVVTTTTVG
-2601 ELKVNT
+2601 ELKVNP

-2617 YTICDKVNTHNC
+2617 YTICDGVNSATNC

-2635 LLIGAPAIIANGDT
+2635 LVIGAPAIIANGDT

-2679 SVTLTWGTLPAGVVT
+2679 SVTLTWGTLPTGVVT

-2701 KVNAGTASGTHQIPY
+2701 KVNPGTASGTHQIPY

-2742 ANNDTATVTNGL
+2742 ANNDTATVTNGAV
-2754 TGGTVS
+2754 GGIVS

-2770 VLNPSTNSVTLS
+2770 VTNPSTNSITLS
-2782 WGALPAGVVTTTNVG
+2782 WGTLPAGVVTTTTVG

-2833 VIGAPTVTPTVTIT
+2833 VIGAPAIIANGDTRTVTNGVAGGTI
-2847 ANADT
+2847 
-2852 YTHTV
+2852 
-2857 SSTTYTTTS
+2857 SS
-2866 NVLTNDLI
+2866 VLTNDTYNGVTNPSTNSITLSW
-2874 GTNSA
+2874 GTLPAGVVTTTTVGELKVNAGTASGTHQIPYTICDGVNSA
-2879 TVASVTIQTA
+2879 T
-2889 TPTTNSPYIDKNT
+2889 
-2902 GFVVIP
+2902 
-2908 SGTTTGT
+2908 
-2915 HVLTYSLCGIAP
+2915 
-2927 LTGCSSVTT
+2927 
-2936 VTVNVIGGITTPTAT
+2936 
-2951 PTVTITANADT
+2951 
-2962 YTHTVSST
+2962 
-2970 TYTTTSNV
+2970 
-2978 LTNDLIGTN
+2978 
-2987 SATVASVTI
+2987 
-2996 QTATP
+2996 
-3001 TTNKPYIDKN
+3001 
-3011 TGFVVIPSGTTT
+3011 
-3023 GTHVLT
+3023 
-3029 YSLCGIAPLTGC
+3029 
-3041 SSVTTVTV
+3041 
-3049 NVIGGITTPTVTP
+3049 
-3062 TITANA
+3062 
-3068 DTYTHTVSSTTYTT
+3068 
-3082 TSNVLTNDLIG
+3082 
-3093 TNSATVA
+3093 
-3100 SVTIQTATPTTNS
+3100 
-3113 PYIDK
+3113 
-3118 NTGFVVIPSGTPSGT
+3118 
-3133 YTMSYYLCER
+3133 
-3143 ANSSNCS
+3143 NCS
-3150 TPTTVTVTVVGVST
+3150 TATLTLVIGA

-3254 SNCSTPTTVTVTVTG
+3254 SNCSTPTTVTVTVVGVSTPTVTPTITVGGDSYTVTGTITTPTTVGNILTNDSLGGQTPTVATVTIHTTTPTSTTTPRIDPNTGNVIIPAGTPSGTYTMTYYLCERANSSNCSSPTTVTVTVVG
-3269 VSSPTPPTVTP
+3269 VSSPTATPTVTI
-3280 TTIEANGDTFVQNG
+3280 TANADTFVQNG

-3362 LTSPTVCDTATAVVT
+3362 LASPTVCDTATAVVT

-3405 DKLNGRTPVASEVTI
+3405 DKLNGRTPAASEVTI

-3453 LCVTATPT
+3453 LCATATAT

-3550 RYEIPYTICA
+3550 RYKIPYTICA
-3560 KNGTLCSTTKLVV
+3560 KNGMLCSTTELVV

-3689 ADDKVETA
+3689 ADDRVETA

-3720 VTAPL
+3720 VTTPL
-3725 NGTAVVNPDGTIEY
+3725 NGTAVVNLDGTIEY

-3770 TNKLIVYNGVSVN
+3770 TNKLIVYNGISVN

-3810 GVKVWEVQSYDNVH
+3810 GVKVWEVQSYDNVR
-3824 NVFRG
+3824 NVFKG
-3829 ISNGRVTVEA
+3829 ISNGRVTIEA

>member
-1 MLILKK
+1 
-7 KTFKGLLMALLVLLS
+7 
-22 WGANAQVAVNSV
+22 
-34 VADDQVQFA
+34 
-43 NNTNFEIGTL
+43 
-53 TIKIK
+53 
-58 LPPTKNTAKVTV
+58 
-70 TLPAGIQYVAGSAAK
+70 
-85 GANASSVAL
+85 
-94 VAGSPV
+94 
-100 GTPVFTL
+100 
-107 VGTPNTEVV
+107 
-116 FTIKRKI
+116 
-123 TKAATAAIGG
+123 
-133 ANLTDKVKAQVTG
+133 
-146 ETDDEKDSNPYRVTP
+146 
-161 PVVTVQGVTAI
+161 
-172 AAAQIGVNTTTFS
+172 
-185 IRNTGVGAART
+185 
-196 IYFSIDYPVGVT
+196 
-208 TVSFTPPAGVTL
+208 
-220 TQVGTV
+220 
-226 PTGFLNAGKPL
+226 
-237 YSLTKSAG
+237 
-245 FAGNEEVPITEV
+245 
-257 FKVAPTLC
+257 
-265 GAQVKLGYVPY
+265 
-276 WGLSATELFGQN
+276 
-288 TKVDRDI
+288 
-295 TVRTYAPQIIQL
+295 
-307 SDNSKVYFEYGAGL
+307 
-321 CAATGQK
+321 
-328 LGTFYGA
+328 
-335 FKNSSTDATIYNN
+335 
-348 KLKLSQWLTYFGVAN
+348 
-363 FYIIATD
+363 
-370 GTKIPVTETSNNNA
+370 
-384 ADTVFNFPTNAALL
+384 
-398 TTNPALAGKD
+398 
-408 IGFTDEDGD
+408 
-417 GYLDDLKPGA
+417 
-427 EIRIC
+427 
-432 YDLVSKGKPFACND
+432 
-446 LSINPAYY
+446 
-454 FDGEGAC
+454 
-461 GVLPQRGFTQNTY
+461 
-474 TRAYSHINKSI
+474 
-485 FPAQLVLNTP
+485 
-495 EKGYLTPGMTSVS
+495 
-508 VSEKLQGQGNNVN
+508 
-521 NLRYHYYMQLPS
+521 
-533 GVGLKNVVFHYTL
+533 
-546 NDDFTD
+546 
-552 TTAPT
+552 
-557 ISIGNIAAGGVL
+557 
-569 SWTTPDI
+569 
-576 PPAGVTPGK
+576 
-585 ERLWGHISFELE
+585 
-597 LTNCTGMGASA
+597 
-608 AFPYTISLMSRNQD
+608 
-622 GTTFCPI
+622 
-629 PVACETATIAMG
+629 
-641 CSVPCTVKGPEML
+641 
-654 STKVERADNSYGW
+654 
-667 TDATMATRVQRANV
+667 
-681 SPEQRRKV
+681 
-689 LPLDTVEFFAEGKQ
+689 
-703 STAQGA
+703 
-709 DNLFYYVA
+709 
-717 VKKNA
+717 
-722 DLLPKSIKVKVGSHE
+722 
-737 MTLQATDL
+737 
-745 GVITRSNDA
+745 
-754 NANYYRW
+754 
-761 NLTDALPLG
+761 
-770 GLAAGQTFSVVA
+770 
-782 TYQVSNATENIDLA
+782 
-796 QQSGITSYFYTLA
+796 
-809 NKNDTAI
+809 
-816 NAQGVHTN
+816 
-824 ALRCGVALIPV
+824 
-835 FDFGRTGKWN
+835 
-845 GMNGFILN
+845 
-853 GCYPINVG
+853 
-861 GYYVHLGRNQASGSL
+861 
-876 LYEEYRPSILMKK
+876 
-889 IVLKMPL
+889 
-896 AYKITENPE
+896 
-905 YYYTADATQARNN
+905 
-918 TASSTTIPLANWV
+918 
-931 ETTEGN
+931 
-937 KRVYT
+937 
-942 YTNPTNTAD
+942 
-951 PYFLRP
+951 
-957 GMIAARTYN
+957 
-966 EWLKVMVQASCKS
+966 
-979 KEFTGTDAQK
+979 
-989 LAAARLADEVG
+989 
-1000 YYEIEAEDLYYHY
+1000 
-1013 ANESTRSSTNIAN
+1013 
-1026 NSVFLIESKPQLLMA
+1026 
-1041 AQGQGSTI
+1041 
-1049 RANKNEQSSVFA
+1049 
-1061 LEARNNPAPNT
+1061 
-1072 WVSIPDITGV
+1072 
-1082 EVQGLEEVNDA
+1082 
-1093 AGTTVIRTLTPVTSI
+1093 
-1108 SGEKMFFLNQIIQ
+1108 
-1121 VGAANQKYYRLKF
+1121 
-1134 KLTNCSQPQIKF
+1134 
-1146 KVYAGWNCD
+1146 
-1155 GNPTQ
+1155 
-1160 GYRATCDDT
+1160 
-1169 FLEYT
+1169 
-1174 VNIAQSKKEIE
+1174 
-1185 VGSNPTALPM
+1185 M

-1218 VVTKQAGIVISDVK
+1218 VVTKQPGIVISDVK

-1327 VAIVAGV
+1327 VAIVAGI

-1358 CDTGA
+1358 CDNGA

-1466 PQNIK
+1466 QRNIK

-1624 TPALGGNLVSNL
+1624 TPTLGGNLVSNL

-1710 VSPTTAT
+1710 VTPTTVT
-1717 PAPNAVNLCS
+1717 PDPNTVNLCA
-1727 GSTIQN
+1727 GNTIQS
-1733 LKSYLGGLVSGTLKV
+1733 LKQYLGGLVSGTLRV
-1748 YATATAVAELGNTT
+1748 YSTATATAELGNTIA
-1762 TITNNTTYYY
+1762 ITNNTTYYY
-1772 SAQVTG
+1772 SAQITG

-1784 QAILVKIVGTPA
+1784 QAILVKIVATPN
-1796 VSSSYTYC
+1796 VLSSYTYC

-1810 ALWDIIDPTDNDRSL
+1810 TLWDIIDPTDSDRSL

-1837 DRNTVLQNRTYYVAD
+1837 DRNTVLQNGIYYIAD

-1859 TPTCESARVAVT
+1859 TPTCESVRTQTT

-1881 VSATTALCPTAGTQ
+1881 VSTTTTLCPTAAAG

-1958 TLVVNDATA
+1958 TLVVDDATA
-1967 PTLSVPAPLVTDCRN
+1967 PTLSAPVPLVTDCRN
-1982 AAASITTW
+1982 AVASITTW

-2081 TTGTVSMTVVT
+2081 TTGTVSLTVTT
-2092 PATGATGSAT
+2092 PAVGLTGSAT
-2102 PTLNSN
+2102 PTLNAN

-2141 TATVVVGAPA
+2141 TATVIVGAPA
-2151 IIANGDTR
+2151 IIANSDTR

-2182 TNPSTNSVTLSWG
+2182 LNPGSNSVTLSWGALPAGVVTTTTVGELKVNPGTASGTHQIPYTICDKVNTHNCSTATLTLVIGAPAIIANSDTRTVTNGVVGGTVSSVLTNDSYNGVLNPNTNSVTLSWG
-2195 ALPAGVVTTTTVGEL
+2195 TLPAGVVTTTTVGEL

-2311 AGTASGT
+2311 PGTASGT

-2328 VNNHNCSTATLTLV
+2328 VNTHNCSTATLTLV

-2360 AVGGT
+2360 IIGGT
-2365 VSSVL
+2365 VSNVL
-2370 TNDSYNGVTNPST
+2370 TNDSYNGVLNPNT

-2388 SWGTLPTGVVT
+2388 SWGALPAGVVT
-2399 TTTVGELKVN
+2399 TTNVGELKVN

-2424 DGVNSATNC
+2424 DKVNTHNC

-2444 PAVIANGDTRTV
+2444 PAVVANSDTRTV
-2456 TNGVVGGTISS
+2456 TNGVVGGTVSS

-2476 VTNPSTN
+2476 VLNPGTN

-2496 VTTTNVGELKVNAGT
+2496 VTTTTVGELKVNAGT

-2554 TNGLTGGTVS
+2554 TNGITGGTVSNVLTNDSYNGVLNPNTNSVTLSWGTLPAGVVTTTTVGELKVNAGTASGTHQIPYTICDKVNTHNCSTATLTLVIGAPAVIANNDTATVTNGITGGTVS

-2590 PAGVVTTTNVG
+2590 PAGVVTTTTVG
-2601 ELKVNT
+2601 ELKVNP

-2635 LLIGAPAIIANGDT
+2635 LVIGAPAVVANSDT
-2649 RTVTNGVVGGTI
+2649 RTVTNGVVGGTV

-2673 LNPSTN
+2673 LNPGTN
-2679 SVTLTWGTLPAGVVT
+2679 SVTLSWGTLPAGVVT
-2694 TTNVGEL
+2694 TTTVGELKVNPGTASGTYQIPYTICDKVNTHNCSTATLTLVIGAPAVVANNDTATVTNGITGGTVSNVLTNDSYNGVLNPNTNSVTLSWGTLPAGVVTTTTVGEL

-2716 TICDKINNHNC
+2716 TICDKVNNH
-2727 STATLTLVIGAPAVI
+2727 
-2742 ANNDTATVTNGL
+2742 
-2754 TGGTVS
+2754 
-2760 SVLTNDSYNG
+2760 
-2770 VLNPSTNSVTLS
+2770 
-2782 WGALPAGVVTTTNVG
+2782 
-2797 ELKVNAGTASGTH
+2797 
-2810 QIPYTICDGVNS
+2810 
-2822 ATNCSTATLTL
+2822 NCSTATLTL
-2833 VIGAPTVTPTVTIT
+2833 VIGAPTVTPTITVGGDSYTVTGTIT
-2847 ANADT
+2847 T
-2852 YTHTV
+2852 PTTV
-2857 SSTTYTTTS
+2857 G
-2866 NVLTNDLI
+2866 NILTNDSLGGQTPTI
-2874 GTNSA
+2874 
-2879 TVASVTIQTA
+2879 ASVTIHTA
-2889 TPTTNSPYIDKNT
+2889 TPTS
-2902 GFVVIP
+2902 
-2908 SGTTTGT
+2908 
-2915 HVLTYSLCGIAP
+2915 A
-2927 LTGCSSVTT
+2927 
-2936 VTVNVIGGITTPTAT
+2936 TTPRID
-2951 PTVTITANADT
+2951 P
-2962 YTHTVSST
+2962 ST
-2970 TYTTTSNV
+2970 GN
-2978 LTNDLIGTN
+2978 
-2987 SATVASVTI
+2987 
-2996 QTATP
+2996 
-3001 TTNKPYIDKN
+3001 
-3011 TGFVVIPSGTTT
+3011 
-3023 GTHVLT
+3023 
-3029 YSLCGIAPLTGC
+3029 
-3041 SSVTTVTV
+3041 
-3049 NVIGGITTPTVTP
+3049 
-3062 TITANA
+3062 
-3068 DTYTHTVSSTTYTT
+3068 
-3082 TSNVLTNDLIG
+3082 
-3093 TNSATVA
+3093 
-3100 SVTIQTATPTTNS
+3100 
-3113 PYIDK
+3113 
-3118 NTGFVVIPSGTPSGT
+3118 VVIPSGTPSGT

-3188 TVGNILTNDSI
+3188 TVGNILTNDSL
-3199 GGQTATVASV
+3199 GGQTPTIASV

-3224 DPSTGNVVIPT
+3224 DPSTGNVVIPS

-3254 SNCSTPTTVTVTVTG
+3254 SNCSTPTTVTVTVVG
-3269 VSSPTPPTVTP
+3269 VSTPTVTPTITVGGDSYTVTGTITTPTTVGNILTNDSLGGQTPTIASVTIHTATPTSATTPRIDPSTGNVVIPSGTPSGTYTMSYYLCERANSSNCSTPTTVTVTVVGVSTPTVTPTITVGGDSYTVTGTITTPTTVGNILTNDSLGGQTPTIASVTIHTATPTSATTPRIDPSTGNVVIPSGTPSGTYTMSYYLCERANSSNCSTPTTVTVNVIGVVTPTVTP

-3320 SVTITTPSTPAHTPY
+3320 SVTITTPSMPAYTPY

-3362 LTSPTVCDTATAVVT
+3362 LASPTVCDTATAVVT

-3405 DKLNGRTPVASEVTI
+3405 DKLNGRTPAASEVTI

-3453 LCVTATPT
+3453 LCATATPT

-3550 RYEIPYTICA
+3550 RYKIPYTICA
-3560 KNGTLCSTTKLVV
+3560 KNGMLCSTTELVV

-3676 IPATPTSTVVPVA
+3676 IPATPTSTVAPIA

-3703 INVLANDT
+3703 IKVLANDT

-3720 VTAPL
+3720 VTTPL

-3770 TNKLIVYNGVSVN
+3770 TNKLIAYNGVSVN

-3797 AHPDNTVRIYNRW
+3797 AYPDNIVRIYNRW
-3810 GVKVWEVQSYDNVH
+3810 GVKVWEVQSYDNVR
-3824 NVFRG
+3824 NVFKG